1 MLKKIKTEDAK
12 YFNRELSWLKF
23 NDRVLSLASDRD
35 LPLHERMN
43 FLSISATNLDEFLNV
58 RFSGLVGQYKSG
70 VSELS
75 LDGKTPYEQVKETNT
90 QISSL
95 IDTQYSIWNELSAE
109 LQNANINILKLD
121 QISHKQK
128 ILLKEY
134 FFKNIIPVLSP
145 IAIDPAHPF
154 PFIPNLGLTM
164 AFVMNT
170 KAKKNKDKDLYVVL
184 PIPPMIDRFI
194 FINEVEKQKTFI
206 AVEDLVELFS
216 KVLFPN
222 KEIIDITKFRILR
235 DTEIEIQEE
244 SEDLVVFYEE
254 ALQRR
259 KRGEVVYVEIENQTS
274 NLLFQFIKNEMQVE
288 EYFVKEINGIL
299 GLESIRELTKV
310 NPSSNYSYKKFSPR
324 FPERIREHNGNCFAA
339 IKQKDIIV
347 HHPYESFDV
356 VVQFLSQ
363 AARDP
368 DVLTIK
374 QTLYRTSDNSPIV
387 RALIEAAQSGKAVT
401 AVIEL
406 KARFDEEA
414 NIKFARDMERAGVH
428 IIFGFLELKTH
439 AKATL
444 IVRRED
450 GKLITYTHLGTGNY
464 HPINAKIYTD
474 LSFFT
479 ADQNI
484 ARDINQLF
492 NYVTGYVEP
501 GIMTN
506 ISMSPFNLHTTIANE
521 IHNEIKIAESGGNAN
536 IWLKMNSLIDKNII
550 DLLYRASSAGVKITL
565 VVRGICCLVPGLKGL
580 SENIEVKS
588 IVGRF
593 LEHSRIYCFG
603 NGEYMPSDNSNVY
616 ISSAD
621 LMSRNLYRRVEFL
634 AKIQNKTVHRQIL
647 DQIMLANIKDTEN
660 SWTLLSDGNSIR
672 QKENDNSKRFDAHD
686 YFINNPSLS
695 GRGKSILNQK
705 IKYDRVIK
713 YK

>member
-1 MLKKIKTEDAK
+1 MMLNNIKTDK
-12 YFNRELSWLKF
+12 LQYFNRELSWLKF

-75 LDGKTPYEQVKETNT
+75 IDGKSPHEQVQATNT
-90 QISSL
+90 QISTL
-95 IDTQYSIWNELSAE
+95 IDTQYSIWGDLSSELK
-109 LQNANINILKLD
+109 NVNINILKLN
-121 QISHKQK
+121 QISQEQKASLKQYFLDS
-128 ILLKEY
+128 IL
-134 FFKNIIPVLSP
+134 PVLSP

-164 AFVMNT
+164 AFVMNGVS
-170 KAKKNKDKDLYVVL
+170 KKSKDENLYVIL
-184 PIPPMIDRFI
+184 PIPSTIERFI
-194 FINEVEKQKTFI
+194 FVNEVEKQKTFI
-206 AVEDLVELFS
+206 TVEDLVELFAS
-216 KVLFPN
+216 DLFPN
-222 KEIIDITKFRILR
+222 KKIFDITKFRILR

-274 NLLFQFIKNEMQVE
+274 SLLMEFIKNEMNVE
-288 EYFVKEINGIL
+288 DYFVKEIDGIL
-299 GLESIRELTKV
+299 GLESVRELTKI
-310 NPSSNYSYKKFSPR
+310 NPSSPYSYKKFSPR

-356 VVQFLSQ
+356 VVQFLQQASQ
-363 AARDP
+363 DP

-387 RALIEAAQSGKAVT
+387 RALIDAAQSGKTVT

-406 KARFDEEA
+406 KARFDEET

-428 IIFGFLELKTH
+428 VIFGFLELKTH

-444 IVRRED
+444 IVRKENS
-450 GKLITYTHLGTGNY
+450 KLVTYTHLGTGNY

-484 ARDINQLF
+484 AKDINQLF

-501 GIMTN
+501 GKMSN
-506 ISMSPFNLHTTIANE
+506 ISMSPFNLHTTLINE
-521 IHNEIKIAESGGNAN
+521 INNEIKIAKSGGEAN
-536 IWLKMNSLIDKNII
+536 IWLKMNSLIDQNII
-550 DLLYRASSAGVKITL
+550 DLLYKASSAGVKISL

-588 IVGRF
+588 IIGRF

-603 NGEYMPSDNSNVY
+603 NGNRLPSDSANVF

-621 LMSRNLYRRVEFL
+621 LMPRNLHRRVEFL
-634 AKIQNKTVHRQIL
+634 ARIDNKTVHRQIL

-660 SWTLLSDGNSIR
+660 SWTLLSNGNSIR
-672 QKENDNSKRFDAHD
+672 KKDTNNSTRFDAHD

-695 GRGKSILNQK
+695 GRGKSIHK
-705 IKYDRVIK
+705 
-713 YK
+713 

>member
-1 MLKKIKTEDAK
+1 MMLNNIKTDK
-12 YFNRELSWLKF
+12 LQYFNRELSWLKF

-75 LDGKTPYEQVKETNT
+75 IDGKSPHEQVQATNT
-90 QISSL
+90 QISTL
-95 IDTQYSIWNELSAE
+95 IDTQYSIWGDLSTELK
-109 LQNANINILKLD
+109 NVNINILKLN
-121 QISHKQK
+121 QISQEQKTSLKQYFLDS
-128 ILLKEY
+128 IL
-134 FFKNIIPVLSP
+134 PVLSP

-164 AFVMNT
+164 AFVMNGVS
-170 KAKKNKDKDLYVVL
+170 KKSKDENLYVIL
-184 PIPPMIDRFI
+184 PIPSTIERFI
-194 FINEVEKQKTFI
+194 FVNEVEKQKTFI
-206 AVEDLVELFS
+206 TVEDLVELFAS
-216 KVLFPN
+216 DLFPN
-222 KEIIDITKFRILR
+222 KKIFDITKFRILR

-259 KRGEVVYVEIENQTS
+259 RRGEVVYVEIENQTS
-274 NLLFQFIKNEMQVE
+274 SLLMEFIKNEMNVE
-288 EYFVKEINGIL
+288 DYFVKEIDGIL
-299 GLESIRELTKV
+299 GLESVRELTKI
-310 NPSSNYSYKKFSPR
+310 NPSSLYSYKKFSPR

-356 VVQFLSQ
+356 VVQFLQQASQ
-363 AARDP
+363 DP

-387 RALIEAAQSGKAVT
+387 RALIDAAQSGKTVT

-406 KARFDEEA
+406 KARFDEET

-428 IIFGFLELKTH
+428 VIFGFLELKTH

-444 IVRRED
+444 IVRKENS
-450 GKLITYTHLGTGNY
+450 KLVTYTHLGTGNY

-484 ARDINQLF
+484 AKDINQLF

-501 GIMTN
+501 GKMSN
-506 ISMSPFNLHTTIANE
+506 ISISPFNLHTTLINE
-521 IHNEIKIAESGGNAN
+521 INNEIKIAESGGEAN
-536 IWLKMNSLIDKNII
+536 IWLKMNSLIDQNII
-550 DLLYRASSAGVKITL
+550 DLLYKASSAGVKISL

-588 IVGRF
+588 IIGRF

-603 NGEYMPSDNSNVY
+603 NGNPLPSDSANVF

-621 LMSRNLYRRVEFL
+621 LMPRNLYRRVEFL
-634 AKIQNKTVHRQIL
+634 ARINNKTVHRQIL

-660 SWTLLSDGNSIR
+660 SWTLLSNGNSIR
-672 QKENDNSKRFDAHD
+672 KKDTNNSTRFDAHD

-695 GRGKSILNQK
+695 GRGKSIHK
-705 IKYDRVIK
+705 
-713 YK
+713 

>member
-1 MLKKIKTEDAK
+1 MMLNNIKADK
-12 YFNRELSWLKF
+12 LQYFNRELSWLKF

-75 LDGKTPYEQVKETNT
+75 IDGKSPHEQVQATNT
-90 QISSL
+90 QISTL
-95 IDTQYSIWNELSAE
+95 IDTQYSIWGDLSSELK
-109 LQNANINILKLD
+109 NVNINILKLN
-121 QISHKQK
+121 QINQEQKASLKQYFLDS
-128 ILLKEY
+128 IL
-134 FFKNIIPVLSP
+134 PVLSP

-164 AFVMNT
+164 AFVMNGVS
-170 KAKKNKDKDLYVVL
+170 KKSKDENLYVIL
-184 PIPPMIDRFI
+184 PIPSTIERFI
-194 FINEVEKQKTFI
+194 FVNEMEKQKTFI
-206 AVEDLVELFS
+206 TVEDLVELFAS
-216 KVLFPN
+216 DLFPN
-222 KEIIDITKFRILR
+222 KKIFDITKFRILR

-274 NLLFQFIKNEMQVE
+274 SLLMEFIKNEMNVE
-288 EYFVKEINGIL
+288 DYFVKEIDGIL
-299 GLESIRELTKV
+299 GLESVRELTKI
-310 NPSSNYSYKKFSPR
+310 NPSSLYSYKKFSPR

-356 VVQFLSQ
+356 VVQFLQQASQ
-363 AARDP
+363 DP

-387 RALIEAAQSGKAVT
+387 RALIDAAQSGKTVT

-406 KARFDEEA
+406 KARFDEET

-428 IIFGFLELKTH
+428 VIFGFLELKTH

-444 IVRRED
+444 IVRKENS
-450 GKLITYTHLGTGNY
+450 KLVTYTHLGTGNY

-484 ARDINQLF
+484 AKDVNQLF

-501 GIMTN
+501 GKMSN
-506 ISMSPFNLHTTIANE
+506 ISMSPFNLHTTLINE
-521 IHNEIKIAESGGNAN
+521 INNEIKIAESGGEAN
-536 IWLKMNSLIDKNII
+536 IWLKMNSLIDQNII
-550 DLLYRASSAGVKITL
+550 DLLYKASSAGVKISL

-588 IVGRF
+588 IIGRF

-603 NGEYMPSDNSNVY
+603 NGNSLPSDSANVF

-621 LMSRNLYRRVEFL
+621 LMPRNLHRRVEFL
-634 AKIQNKTVHRQIL
+634 ARIDNKTVHRQIL

-660 SWTLLSDGNSIR
+660 SWTLLSNGNSIR
-672 QKENDNSKRFDAHD
+672 KKDTNNSTRFDAHD

-695 GRGKSILNQK
+695 GRGKSIHK
-705 IKYDRVIK
+705 
-713 YK
+713 

>member
-1 MLKKIKTEDAK
+1 MMLNNIKTDK
-12 YFNRELSWLKF
+12 LQYFNRELSWLKF

-75 LDGKTPYEQVKETNT
+75 IDGKSPHEQVQATNT
-90 QISSL
+90 KISTL
-95 IDTQYSIWNELSAE
+95 IDTQYSIWGDLSSELK
-109 LQNANINILKLD
+109 NVNINILKLN
-121 QISHKQK
+121 QINQEQKASLKQYFLDS
-128 ILLKEY
+128 IL
-134 FFKNIIPVLSP
+134 PVLSP

-164 AFVMNT
+164 AFVMNGVS
-170 KAKKNKDKDLYVVL
+170 KKSKDENLYVIL
-184 PIPPMIDRFI
+184 PIPSTIERFI
-194 FINEVEKQKTFI
+194 FVNEVEKQKTFI
-206 AVEDLVELFS
+206 TVEDLVELFAS
-216 KVLFPN
+216 DLFPN
-222 KEIIDITKFRILR
+222 KKIFDITKFRILR

-274 NLLFQFIKNEMQVE
+274 SLLMEFIKNEMNVE
-288 EYFVKEINGIL
+288 DYFVKEIDGIL
-299 GLESIRELTKV
+299 GLESVRELTKI
-310 NPSSNYSYKKFSPR
+310 NPSSLYSYKKFSPR

-356 VVQFLSQ
+356 VVQFLQQASQ
-363 AARDP
+363 DP
-368 DVLTIK
+368 NVLTIK

-387 RALIEAAQSGKAVT
+387 RALIDAAQSGKTVT

-406 KARFDEEA
+406 KARFDEET

-428 IIFGFLELKTH
+428 VIFGFLELKTH

-444 IVRRED
+444 IVRKENS
-450 GKLITYTHLGTGNY
+450 KLVTYTHLGTGNY

-484 ARDINQLF
+484 AKDINQLF

-501 GIMTN
+501 GKMSN
-506 ISMSPFNLHTTIANE
+506 ISMSPFNLHTTLINE
-521 IHNEIKIAESGGNAN
+521 INNEIKIAESGGEAN
-536 IWLKMNSLIDKNII
+536 IWLKMNALIDQNII
-550 DLLYRASSAGVKITL
+550 DLLYKASSAGVKISL

-588 IVGRF
+588 IIGRF

-603 NGEYMPSDNSNVY
+603 NGNRLPSDSANVF

-621 LMSRNLYRRVEFL
+621 LMPRNLHRRVEFL
-634 AKIQNKTVHRQIL
+634 ARIDNKTVHRQIL

-660 SWTLLSDGNSIR
+660 SWTLLSNGNSIR
-672 QKENDNSKRFDAHD
+672 KKDTNNSTRFDAHD

-695 GRGKSILNQK
+695 GRGKSIHK
-705 IKYDRVIK
+705 
-713 YK
+713 

>member
-1 MLKKIKTEDAK
+1 MMLNDIKTDK
-12 YFNRELSWLKF
+12 LQYFNRELSWLKF

-75 LDGKTPYEQVKETNT
+75 IDGKSPHEQVQATNT
-90 QISSL
+90 QISTL
-95 IDTQYSIWNELSAE
+95 IDTQYSIWGDLSSELK
-109 LQNANINILKLD
+109 NVNINILKLN
-121 QISHKQK
+121 QINQEQKASLKQYFLDS
-128 ILLKEY
+128 IL
-134 FFKNIIPVLSP
+134 PVLSP

-164 AFVMNT
+164 AFVMNGVS
-170 KAKKNKDKDLYVVL
+170 KKSKDENLYVIL
-184 PIPPMIDRFI
+184 PIPSTIERFI
-194 FINEVEKQKTFI
+194 FVNEMEKQKTFI
-206 AVEDLVELFS
+206 TVEDLVELFAS
-216 KVLFPN
+216 DLFPN
-222 KEIIDITKFRILR
+222 KKIFDITKFRILR

-274 NLLFQFIKNEMQVE
+274 SLLMEFIKNEMNVE
-288 EYFVKEINGIL
+288 DYFVKEIDGIL
-299 GLESIRELTKV
+299 GLESVRELTKI
-310 NPSSNYSYKKFSPR
+310 NPSSLYSYKKFSPR

-356 VVQFLSQ
+356 VVQFLQQASQ
-363 AARDP
+363 DP

-387 RALIEAAQSGKAVT
+387 RALIDAAQSGKTVT

-406 KARFDEEA
+406 KARFDEET

-428 IIFGFLELKTH
+428 VIFGFLELKTH

-444 IVRRED
+444 IVRKENS
-450 GKLITYTHLGTGNY
+450 KLVTYTHLGTGNY

-484 ARDINQLF
+484 AKDINQLF

-501 GIMTN
+501 GKMSN
-506 ISMSPFNLHTTIANE
+506 ISMSPFNLHTTLINE
-521 IHNEIKIAESGGNAN
+521 INNEIKIAESGGEAN
-536 IWLKMNSLIDKNII
+536 IWLKMNSLIDQNII
-550 DLLYRASSAGVKITL
+550 DLLYKASSAGVKISL

-588 IVGRF
+588 IIGRF

-603 NGEYMPSDNSNVY
+603 NGNRLPSDSANVF

-621 LMSRNLYRRVEFL
+621 LMPRNLHRRVEFL
-634 AKIQNKTVHRQIL
+634 ARIDNKTVHRQIL

-660 SWTLLSDGNSIR
+660 SWTLLSNGNSIR
-672 QKENDNSKRFDAHD
+672 KKDTNNSTRFDAHD

-695 GRGKSILNQK
+695 GRGKSIHK
-705 IKYDRVIK
+705 
-713 YK
+713 

>member
-1 MLKKIKTEDAK
+1 MMLNDIKTDK
-12 YFNRELSWLKF
+12 LQYFNRELSWLKF

-75 LDGKTPYEQVKETNT
+75 IDGKSPHEQVQATNT
-90 QISSL
+90 QISTL
-95 IDTQYSIWNELSAE
+95 IDTQYSIWGDLSSELK
-109 LQNANINILKLD
+109 NVNINILKLN
-121 QISHKQK
+121 QINQEQKASLKQYFLDS
-128 ILLKEY
+128 IL
-134 FFKNIIPVLSP
+134 PVLSP
-145 IAIDPAHPF
+145 IAIDPVHPF

-164 AFVMNT
+164 AFVMNGVS
-170 KAKKNKDKDLYVVL
+170 KKSKGENLYVIL
-184 PIPPMIDRFI
+184 PIPSTIERFI
-194 FINEVEKQKTFI
+194 FVNEMEKQKTFI
-206 AVEDLVELFS
+206 TVEDLVELFAS
-216 KVLFPN
+216 DLFPN
-222 KEIIDITKFRILR
+222 KKIFDITKFRILR

-274 NLLFQFIKNEMQVE
+274 SLLMEFIKNEMNVE
-288 EYFVKEINGIL
+288 DYFVKEIDGIL
-299 GLESIRELTKV
+299 GLESVRELTKIS
-310 NPSSNYSYKKFSPR
+310 PSSLYSYKKFSPR

-356 VVQFLSQ
+356 VVQFLQQASQ
-363 AARDP
+363 DP

-387 RALIEAAQSGKAVT
+387 RALIDAAQSGKTVT

-406 KARFDEEA
+406 KARFDEET

-428 IIFGFLELKTH
+428 VIFGFLELKTH

-444 IVRRED
+444 IVRKENS
-450 GKLITYTHLGTGNY
+450 KLVTYTHLGTGNY

-484 ARDINQLF
+484 AKDINQLF

-501 GIMTN
+501 GKMSN
-506 ISMSPFNLHTTIANE
+506 ISMSPFNLHTTLINE
-521 IHNEIKIAESGGNAN
+521 INNEIKIAESGGEAN
-536 IWLKMNSLIDKNII
+536 IWLKMNSLIDQNII
-550 DLLYRASSAGVKITL
+550 DLLYKASSAGVKISL

-588 IVGRF
+588 IIGRF

-603 NGEYMPSDNSNVY
+603 NGNRLPSDSANVF

-621 LMSRNLYRRVEFL
+621 LMPRNLHRRVEFL
-634 AKIQNKTVHRQIL
+634 ARIDNKTVHRQIL

-660 SWTLLSDGNSIR
+660 SWTLLSNGNCLR
-672 QKENDNSKRFDAHD
+672 KKNTNNSTRFDAHD

-695 GRGKSILNQK
+695 GRGKSIHK
-705 IKYDRVIK
+705 
-713 YK
+713 

>member
-1 MLKKIKTEDAK
+1 MLNNIKTDK
-12 YFNRELSWLKF
+12 LQYFNRELSWLKF
-23 NDRVLSLASDRD
+23 NDRVLSLASDKD

-75 LDGKTPYEQVKETNT
+75 IDGKTPYEQVQATNT
-90 QISSL
+90 QISTL
-95 IDTQYSIWNELSAE
+95 IDTQYSIWEGLSNELK
-109 LQNANINILKLD
+109 NVNINILKLN
-121 QISHKQK
+121 QISQEQKTSLKQYFLDS
-128 ILLKEY
+128 IL
-134 FFKNIIPVLSP
+134 PVLSP

-164 AFVMNT
+164 AFVMNGRS
-170 KAKKNKDKDLYVVL
+170 KKSKDENLYIIL
-184 PIPPMIDRFI
+184 PIPSTIERFI
-194 FINEVEKQKTFI
+194 FVNEVEKQKTFI
-206 AVEDLVELFS
+206 TVEDLVELYAND
-216 KVLFPN
+216 LFPN
-222 KEIIDITKFRILR
+222 KRIFDITKFRILR

-274 NLLFQFIKNEMQVE
+274 SLLMEFIKNEMNVE
-288 EYFVKEINGIL
+288 DYFVKEIDGIL
-299 GLESIRELTKV
+299 GLESVRELTKI
-310 NPSSNYSYKKFSPR
+310 NPSSLYSYKKFSPR

-339 IKQKDIIV
+339 VKQKDIIV

-356 VVQFLSQ
+356 VVQFLQQASQ
-363 AARDP
+363 DP

-387 RALIEAAQSGKAVT
+387 RALIDAAQSGKTVT

-406 KARFDEEA
+406 KARFDEET

-428 IIFGFLELKTH
+428 VIFGFLELKTH

-444 IVRRED
+444 IVRKENS
-450 GKLITYTHLGTGNY
+450 KLVTYTHLGTGNY

-479 ADQNI
+479 ANQNI
-484 ARDINQLF
+484 AKDINQLF

-501 GIMTN
+501 GKMSS
-506 ISMSPFNLHTTIANE
+506 ISISPFNLHTTLINE
-521 IHNEIKIAESGGNAN
+521 INNEIKIAESGEEAN
-536 IWLKMNSLIDKNII
+536 IWLKMNSLIDQNII
-550 DLLYRASSAGVKITL
+550 DLLYKASSAGVKISL

-588 IVGRF
+588 IIGRF

-603 NGEYMPSDNSNVY
+603 NGNRLPSDSANVF

-621 LMSRNLYRRVEFL
+621 LMPRNLHRRVEFL
-634 AKIQNKTVHRQIL
+634 ARINNKTVHRQIL

-660 SWTLLSDGNSIR
+660 SWTLLSNGNSVR
-672 QKENDNSKRFDAHD
+672 KKDTNNTTRFDAHD
-686 YFINNPSLS
+686 YFINNPS
-695 GRGKSILNQK
+695 
-705 IKYDRVIK
+705 Y
-713 YK
+713 

>member
-1 MLKKIKTEDAK
+1 MMLNNIKTDK
-12 YFNRELSWLKF
+12 LQYFNRELSWLKF

-75 LDGKTPYEQVKETNT
+75 IDGKSPHEQVQATNT
-90 QISSL
+90 QISTL
-95 IDTQYSIWNELSAE
+95 IDTQYSIWGDLSSELK
-109 LQNANINILKLD
+109 NVNINILKLN
-121 QISHKQK
+121 QISQEQKASLKQYFLDS
-128 ILLKEY
+128 IL
-134 FFKNIIPVLSP
+134 PVLSP

-164 AFVMNT
+164 AFVMNGVS
-170 KAKKNKDKDLYVVL
+170 KKSKDENLYVIL
-184 PIPPMIDRFI
+184 PIPSTIERFI
-194 FINEVEKQKTFI
+194 FVNEVEKQKTFI
-206 AVEDLVELFS
+206 TVEDLVELFAS
-216 KVLFPN
+216 DLFPN
-222 KEIIDITKFRILR
+222 KKIFDITKFRILR

-274 NLLFQFIKNEMQVE
+274 SLLMEFIKNEMNVE
-288 EYFVKEINGIL
+288 DYFVKEIDGIL
-299 GLESIRELTKV
+299 GLESVRELTKI
-310 NPSSNYSYKKFSPR
+310 NPSSLYSYKKFSPR

-356 VVQFLSQ
+356 VVQFLQQASQ
-363 AARDP
+363 DP
-368 DVLTIK
+368 NVLTIK

-387 RALIEAAQSGKAVT
+387 RALIDAAQSGKTVT

-406 KARFDEEA
+406 KARFDEET

-428 IIFGFLELKTH
+428 VIFGFLELKTH

-444 IVRRED
+444 IVRKENS
-450 GKLITYTHLGTGNY
+450 KLVTYTHLGTGNY

-484 ARDINQLF
+484 AKDINQLF

-501 GIMTN
+501 GKMSN
-506 ISMSPFNLHTTIANE
+506 ISMSPFNLHTTLINE
-521 IHNEIKIAESGGNAN
+521 INNEIKIAESGGEAN
-536 IWLKMNSLIDKNII
+536 IWLKMNALIDQNII
-550 DLLYRASSAGVKITL
+550 DLLYKASSAGVKISL

-588 IVGRF
+588 IIGRF

-603 NGEYMPSDNSNVY
+603 NGNRLPSDSANVF

-621 LMSRNLYRRVEFL
+621 LMPRNLHRRVEFL
-634 AKIQNKTVHRQIL
+634 ARIDNKTVHRQIL

-660 SWTLLSDGNSIR
+660 SWTLLSNGNSMR
-672 QKENDNSKRFDAHD
+672 KKDTNNSTRFDAHD

-695 GRGKSILNQK
+695 GRGKSIHK
-705 IKYDRVIK
+705 
-713 YK
+713 

>member
-1 MLKKIKTEDAK
+1 MNDANNIKTAK
-12 YFNRELSWLKF
+12 LQYFNRELSWLKF

-75 LDGKTPYEQVKETNT
+75 VDGKSPHEQVQATNT
-90 QISSL
+90 QISTL
-95 IDTQYSIWNELSAE
+95 IDTQYSIWGDLSSELK
-109 LQNANINILKLD
+109 NVNINILKLN
-121 QISHKQK
+121 QISQEQK
-128 ILLKEY
+128 ASLKHYFLDSIL
-134 FFKNIIPVLSP
+134 PVLSP

-164 AFVMNT
+164 AFVMNGVS
-170 KAKKNKDKDLYVVL
+170 KKSKDENLYVIL
-184 PIPPMIDRFI
+184 PIPSTIERFI
-194 FINEVEKQKTFI
+194 FVNEVEKQKTFI
-206 AVEDLVELFS
+206 TVEDLVELFAS
-216 KVLFPN
+216 DLFPN
-222 KEIIDITKFRILR
+222 KKIFDITKFRILR

-274 NLLFQFIKNEMQVE
+274 SLLMEFIKNEMNVE
-288 EYFVKEINGIL
+288 DYFVKEIDGIL
-299 GLESIRELTKV
+299 GLESVRELTKI
-310 NPSSNYSYKKFSPR
+310 NPSSLYSYKKFSPR

-356 VVQFLSQ
+356 VVQFLQQASQ
-363 AARDP
+363 DP

-387 RALIEAAQSGKAVT
+387 RALIDAAQSGKTVT

-406 KARFDEEA
+406 KARFDEET

-428 IIFGFLELKTH
+428 VIFGFLELKTH

-444 IVRRED
+444 IVRKENS
-450 GKLITYTHLGTGNY
+450 KLVTYTHLGTGNY

-484 ARDINQLF
+484 AKDINQLF

-501 GIMTN
+501 GKMSN
-506 ISMSPFNLHTTIANE
+506 ISMSPFNLHTTLINE
-521 IHNEIKIAESGGNAN
+521 INNEIKIAESGGEAN
-536 IWLKMNSLIDKNII
+536 IWLKMNSLIDQNII
-550 DLLYRASSAGVKITL
+550 DLLYKASSAGVKISL
-565 VVRGICCLVPGLKGL
+565 VVRGICCLAPGLKGL

-588 IVGRF
+588 IIGRF

-603 NGEYMPSDNSNVY
+603 NGNRLPSDSANVF

-621 LMSRNLYRRVEFL
+621 LMPRNLHRRVEFL
-634 AKIQNKTVHRQIL
+634 ARIDNKTVHRQIL

-660 SWTLLSDGNSIR
+660 SWTLLSNGNSVR
-672 QKENDNSKRFDAHD
+672 KKDTNNSTRFDAHD

-695 GRGKSILNQK
+695 GRGKSILN
-705 IKYDRVIK
+705 IS
-713 YK
+713 

>member
-1 MLKKIKTEDAK
+1 MMLNNIKADK
-12 YFNRELSWLKF
+12 LQYFNRELSWLKF

-75 LDGKTPYEQVKETNT
+75 IDGKSPHEQVQATNT
-90 QISSL
+90 QISTL
-95 IDTQYSIWNELSAE
+95 IDTQYSIWGDLSSELK
-109 LQNANINILKLD
+109 NVNINILKLN
-121 QISHKQK
+121 QINQEQKASLKQYFLDS
-128 ILLKEY
+128 IL
-134 FFKNIIPVLSP
+134 PVLSP

-164 AFVMNT
+164 AFVMNGVS
-170 KAKKNKDKDLYVVL
+170 KKSKDENLYVIL
-184 PIPPMIDRFI
+184 PIPSTIERFI
-194 FINEVEKQKTFI
+194 FVNEMEKQKTFI
-206 AVEDLVELFS
+206 TVEDLVELFAS
-216 KVLFPN
+216 DLFPN
-222 KEIIDITKFRILR
+222 KKIFDITKFRILR

-274 NLLFQFIKNEMQVE
+274 SLLMEFIKNEMNVE
-288 EYFVKEINGIL
+288 DYFVKEIDGIL
-299 GLESIRELTKV
+299 GLESVRELTKI
-310 NPSSNYSYKKFSPR
+310 NPSSLYSYKKFSPR

-356 VVQFLSQ
+356 VVQFLQQASQ
-363 AARDP
+363 DP

-387 RALIEAAQSGKAVT
+387 RALIDAAQSGKTVT

-406 KARFDEEA
+406 KARFDEET

-428 IIFGFLELKTH
+428 VIFGFLELKTH

-444 IVRRED
+444 IVRKENS
-450 GKLITYTHLGTGNY
+450 KLVTYTHLGTGNY

-484 ARDINQLF
+484 AKDINQLF

-501 GIMTN
+501 GKMSN
-506 ISMSPFNLHTTIANE
+506 ISMSPFNLHTTLINE
-521 IHNEIKIAESGGNAN
+521 INNEIKIAESGGEAN
-536 IWLKMNSLIDKNII
+536 IWLKMNSLIDQNII
-550 DLLYRASSAGVKITL
+550 DLLYKASSAGVKISL

-588 IVGRF
+588 IIGRF

-603 NGEYMPSDNSNVY
+603 NGNRLPSDSANVF

-621 LMSRNLYRRVEFL
+621 LMPRNLHRRVEFL
-634 AKIQNKTVHRQIL
+634 ARIDNKTVHRQIL

-660 SWTLLSDGNSIR
+660 SWTLLSNGNSIR
-672 QKENDNSKRFDAHD
+672 KKDTNNSTRFDAHD

-695 GRGKSILNQK
+695 GRGKSIHK
-705 IKYDRVIK
+705 
-713 YK
+713 

>member
-1 MLKKIKTEDAK
+1 MMLNNIKTDK
-12 YFNRELSWLKF
+12 LQYFNRELSWLKF

-75 LDGKTPYEQVKETNT
+75 IDGKSPHEQVQATNT
-90 QISSL
+90 QISTL
-95 IDTQYSIWNELSAE
+95 IDTQYSIWGDLSTELK
-109 LQNANINILKLD
+109 NVNINILKLN
-121 QISHKQK
+121 QISQEQKTSLKQYFLDS
-128 ILLKEY
+128 IL
-134 FFKNIIPVLSP
+134 PVLSP

-164 AFVMNT
+164 AFVMNGVS
-170 KAKKNKDKDLYVVL
+170 KKSKDENLYVIL
-184 PIPPMIDRFI
+184 PIPSTIERFI
-194 FINEVEKQKTFI
+194 FVNEVEKQKTFI
-206 AVEDLVELFS
+206 TVEDLVELFAS
-216 KVLFPN
+216 DLFPN
-222 KEIIDITKFRILR
+222 KKIFDITKFRILR

-274 NLLFQFIKNEMQVE
+274 SLLMEFIKNEMNVE
-288 EYFVKEINGIL
+288 DYFVKEIDGIL
-299 GLESIRELTKV
+299 GLESVRELTKI
-310 NPSSNYSYKKFSPR
+310 NPSSLYSYKKFSPR

-356 VVQFLSQ
+356 VVQFLQQASQ
-363 AARDP
+363 DP

-387 RALIEAAQSGKAVT
+387 RALIDAAQSGKTVT

-406 KARFDEEA
+406 KARFDEET

-428 IIFGFLELKTH
+428 VIFGFLELKTH

-444 IVRRED
+444 IVRKENS
-450 GKLITYTHLGTGNY
+450 KLVTYTHLGTGNY

-484 ARDINQLF
+484 AKDINQLF

-501 GIMTN
+501 GKMSN
-506 ISMSPFNLHTTIANE
+506 ISISPFNLHTTLINE
-521 IHNEIKIAESGGNAN
+521 INNEIKIAESGGEAN
-536 IWLKMNSLIDKNII
+536 IWLKMNSLIDQNII
-550 DLLYRASSAGVKITL
+550 DLLYKASSAGVKICL

-588 IVGRF
+588 IIGRF

-603 NGEYMPSDNSNVY
+603 NGNPLPSDSANVF

-621 LMSRNLYRRVEFL
+621 LMPRNLYRRVEFL
-634 AKIQNKTVHRQIL
+634 ARINNKTVHRQIL

-660 SWTLLSDGNSIR
+660 SWTLLSNGNSIR
-672 QKENDNSKRFDAHD
+672 KKDTNNSTRFDAHD

-695 GRGKSILNQK
+695 GRGKSIHK
-705 IKYDRVIK
+705 
-713 YK
+713 

>member
-1 MLKKIKTEDAK
+1 MMLNNNKADKLQ

-75 LDGKTPYEQVKETNT
+75 IDGKSPHEQVQATNT
-90 QISSL
+90 QISTL
-95 IDTQYSIWNELSAE
+95 IDTQYSIWGDLSSELK
-109 LQNANINILKLD
+109 NVNINILKLN
-121 QISHKQK
+121 QINQEQKASLKQYFLDS
-128 ILLKEY
+128 IL
-134 FFKNIIPVLSP
+134 PVLSP

-164 AFVMNT
+164 AFVMNGVS
-170 KAKKNKDKDLYVVL
+170 KKSKDENLYVIL
-184 PIPPMIDRFI
+184 PIPSTIERFI
-194 FINEVEKQKTFI
+194 FVNEMEKQKTFI
-206 AVEDLVELFS
+206 TVEDLVELFAS
-216 KVLFPN
+216 DLFPN
-222 KEIIDITKFRILR
+222 KKIFDITKFRILR

-274 NLLFQFIKNEMQVE
+274 SLLMEFIKNEMNVE
-288 EYFVKEINGIL
+288 DYFVKEIDGIL
-299 GLESIRELTKV
+299 GLESVRELTKI
-310 NPSSNYSYKKFSPR
+310 NPSSLYSYKKFSPR

-356 VVQFLSQ
+356 VVQFLQQASQ
-363 AARDP
+363 DP

-387 RALIEAAQSGKAVT
+387 RALIDAAQSGKTVT

-406 KARFDEEA
+406 KARFDEET

-428 IIFGFLELKTH
+428 VIFGFLELKTH

-444 IVRRED
+444 IVRKENS
-450 GKLITYTHLGTGNY
+450 KLVTYTHLGTGNY

-484 ARDINQLF
+484 AKDVNQLF

-501 GIMTN
+501 GKMSN
-506 ISMSPFNLHTTIANE
+506 ISMSPFNLHTTLINE
-521 IHNEIKIAESGGNAN
+521 INNEIKIAESGGEAN
-536 IWLKMNSLIDKNII
+536 IWLKMNSLIDQNII
-550 DLLYRASSAGVKITL
+550 DLLYKASSAGVKISL

-588 IVGRF
+588 IIGRF

-603 NGEYMPSDNSNVY
+603 NGNRLPSDSANVF

-621 LMSRNLYRRVEFL
+621 LMPRNLHRRVEFL
-634 AKIQNKTVHRQIL
+634 ARIDNKTVHRQIL

-660 SWTLLSDGNSIR
+660 SWTLLSNGNSIR
-672 QKENDNSKRFDAHD
+672 KKDTNNSTRFDAHD

-695 GRGKSILNQK
+695 GRGKSIHK
-705 IKYDRVIK
+705 
-713 YK
+713 

>member
-1 MLKKIKTEDAK
+1 MMLNNIKADK
-12 YFNRELSWLKF
+12 LQYFNRELSWLKF

-75 LDGKTPYEQVKETNT
+75 IDGKSPHEQVQATNT
-90 QISSL
+90 QISTL
-95 IDTQYSIWNELSAE
+95 IDTQYSIWGDLSSELK
-109 LQNANINILKLD
+109 NVNINILKLN
-121 QISHKQK
+121 QINQEQKASLKQYFLDS
-128 ILLKEY
+128 IL
-134 FFKNIIPVLSP
+134 PVLSP

-164 AFVMNT
+164 AFVMNGVS
-170 KAKKNKDKDLYVVL
+170 KKSKDENLYVIL
-184 PIPPMIDRFI
+184 PIPSTIERFI
-194 FINEVEKQKTFI
+194 FVNEMEKQKTFI
-206 AVEDLVELFS
+206 TVEDLVELFAS
-216 KVLFPN
+216 DLFPN
-222 KEIIDITKFRILR
+222 KKIFDITKFRILR

-274 NLLFQFIKNEMQVE
+274 SLLMEFIKNEMNVE
-288 EYFVKEINGIL
+288 DYFVKEIDGIL
-299 GLESIRELTKV
+299 GLESVRELTKI
-310 NPSSNYSYKKFSPR
+310 NPSSLYSYKKFSPR

-356 VVQFLSQ
+356 VVQFLQQASQ
-363 AARDP
+363 DP

-387 RALIEAAQSGKAVT
+387 RALIDAAQSGKTVT

-406 KARFDEEA
+406 KARFDEET

-428 IIFGFLELKTH
+428 VIFGFLELKTH

-444 IVRRED
+444 IVRKENS
-450 GKLITYTHLGTGNY
+450 KLVTYTHLGTGNY

-484 ARDINQLF
+484 AKDVNQLF

-501 GIMTN
+501 GKMSN
-506 ISMSPFNLHTTIANE
+506 ISMSPFNLHTTLINE
-521 IHNEIKIAESGGNAN
+521 INNEIKIAESGGEAN
-536 IWLKMNSLIDKNII
+536 IWLKMNSLIDQNII
-550 DLLYRASSAGVKITL
+550 DLLYKASSAGVKISL

-588 IVGRF
+588 IIGRF

-603 NGEYMPSDNSNVY
+603 NGNRLPSDSANVF

-621 LMSRNLYRRVEFL
+621 LMPRNLHRRVEFL
-634 AKIQNKTVHRQIL
+634 ARIDNKTVHRQIL

-660 SWTLLSDGNSIR
+660 SWTLLSNGNSIR
-672 QKENDNSKRFDAHD
+672 KKDTNNSTRFDAHD

-695 GRGKSILNQK
+695 GRGKSIHK
-705 IKYDRVIK
+705 
-713 YK
+713 

>member
-1 MLKKIKTEDAK
+1 MQKKIKTEDAR
-12 YFNRELSWLKF
+12 YFNRELSWLNF
-23 NDRVLSLASDRD
+23 NDRVLTLASDRD

-75 LDGKTPYEQVKETNT
+75 LDGKTPFEQVQDTNT

-95 IDTQYSIWNELSAE
+95 IDTQYTIWNELSAE
-109 LQNANINILKLD
+109 LQDANIKILKLN
-121 QISHKQK
+121 QISQKQK
-128 ILLKEY
+128 TLLKEY
-134 FFKNIIPVLSP
+134 FFENIIPVLSP

-164 AFVMNT
+164 AFVMNAAT
-170 KAKKNKDKDLYVVL
+170 KKNKDGDLYVVL
-184 PIPPMIDRFI
+184 PIPPTIDRFI
-194 FINEVEKQKTFI
+194 FVNEVEKQKTFI
-206 AVEDLVELFS
+206 TVEDLIELFS
-216 KVLFPN
+216 EELFPN
-222 KEIIDITKFRILR
+222 KKIIDITKFRILR

-259 KRGEVVYVEIENQTS
+259 KRGEVIYVEIENQTS
-274 NLLFQFIKNEMQVE
+274 NLLFEFIKNEMQVE

-299 GLESIRELTKV
+299 GLESVRELTKV
-310 NPSSNYSYKKFSPR
+310 NPSSTYSYRKFSPR

-339 IKQKDIIV
+339 IKQKDIVV

-387 RALIEAAQSGKAVT
+387 RALIDAAQSGKVVT

-428 IIFGFLELKTH
+428 VIFGFLELKTH

-444 IVRRED
+444 IVRKEE
-450 GKLITYTHLGTGNY
+450 GKLVTYTHLGTGNY
-464 HPINAKIYTD
+464 HPVNAKIYTD

-521 IHNEIKIAESGGNAN
+521 ILNEIKIAESGGNAN

-550 DLLYRASSAGVKITL
+550 DMLYKASTAGVKITL

-580 SENIEVKS
+580 SENIVVKS

-603 NGEYMPSDNSNVY
+603 NGECMPSDTANVY

-621 LMSRNLYRRVEFL
+621 LMPRNLYRRVEFL
-634 AKIQNKTVHRQIL
+634 AKIENKTVHRQIL

-672 QKENDNSKRFDAHD
+672 QKENDNSNRFDAHD

-695 GRGKSILNQK
+695 GRGKSMHK
-705 IKYDRVIK
+705 
-713 YK
+713 

>member
-1 MLKKIKTEDAK
+1 MNDANNIKTAK
-12 YFNRELSWLKF
+12 LQYFNRELSWLKF

-75 LDGKTPYEQVKETNT
+75 IDGKSPHEQVQATNT
-90 QISSL
+90 QISTL
-95 IDTQYSIWNELSAE
+95 IDTQYSIWGDLSSELK
-109 LQNANINILKLD
+109 NVNINILKLN
-121 QISHKQK
+121 QISQEQK
-128 ILLKEY
+128 ASLKHYFLDSIL
-134 FFKNIIPVLSP
+134 PVLSP

-164 AFVMNT
+164 AFVMNGVS
-170 KAKKNKDKDLYVVL
+170 KKSKDENLYVIL
-184 PIPPMIDRFI
+184 PIPSTIERFI
-194 FINEVEKQKTFI
+194 FVNEVEKQKTFI
-206 AVEDLVELFS
+206 TVEDLVELFAS
-216 KVLFPN
+216 DLFPN
-222 KEIIDITKFRILR
+222 KKIFDITKFRILR

-274 NLLFQFIKNEMQVE
+274 SLLMEFIKNEMNVE
-288 EYFVKEINGIL
+288 DYFVKEIDGIL
-299 GLESIRELTKV
+299 GLESVRELTKI
-310 NPSSNYSYKKFSPR
+310 NPSSLYSYKKFSPR

-356 VVQFLSQ
+356 VVQFLQQASQ
-363 AARDP
+363 DP

-387 RALIEAAQSGKAVT
+387 RALIDAAQSGKTVT

-406 KARFDEEA
+406 KARFDEET

-428 IIFGFLELKTH
+428 VIFGFLELKTH

-444 IVRRED
+444 IVRKENS
-450 GKLITYTHLGTGNY
+450 KLVTYTHLGTGNY

-484 ARDINQLF
+484 AKDINQLF

-501 GIMTN
+501 GKMSN
-506 ISMSPFNLHTTIANE
+506 ISMSPFNLHTTLINE
-521 IHNEIKIAESGGNAN
+521 INNEIKIAESGGEAN
-536 IWLKMNSLIDKNII
+536 IWLKMNSLIDQNII
-550 DLLYRASSAGVKITL
+550 DLLYKASSAGVKISL
-565 VVRGICCLVPGLKGL
+565 VVRGICCLAPGLKGL

-588 IVGRF
+588 IIGRF

-603 NGEYMPSDNSNVY
+603 NGNRLPSDSANVF

-621 LMSRNLYRRVEFL
+621 LMPRNLHRRVEFL
-634 AKIQNKTVHRQIL
+634 ARIDNKTVHRQIL

-660 SWTLLSDGNSIR
+660 SWTLLSNGNSVR
-672 QKENDNSKRFDAHD
+672 KKDTNNSTRFDAHD

-695 GRGKSILNQK
+695 GRGKSILN
-705 IKYDRVIK
+705 IS
-713 YK
+713 

>member
-1 MLKKIKTEDAK
+1 MQKKIKTEDTQ

-23 NDRVLSLASDRD
+23 NDRVLSLASDRG

-75 LDGKTPYEQVKETNT
+75 LDGKTPFEQVQETNT

-95 IDTQYSIWNELSAE
+95 IDTQYTIWTELSAE
-109 LQNANINILKLD
+109 LQDANINILKLN
-121 QISHKQK
+121 QISQKQK

-134 FFKNIIPVLSP
+134 FFENIIPVLSP

-164 AFVMNT
+164 AFVMNNAT
-170 KAKKNKDKDLYVVL
+170 KKNKDEDLYVVL
-184 PIPPMIDRFI
+184 PIPPTIDRFI
-194 FINEVEKQKTFI
+194 FVNEVEKQKTFI
-206 AVEDLVELFS
+206 TVEDLIELFS
-216 KVLFPN
+216 EELFPN
-222 KEIIDITKFRILR
+222 KKIIDITKFRILR

-259 KRGEVVYVEIENQTS
+259 KRGEVIYVEIENQTS
-274 NLLFQFIKNEMQVE
+274 NLLFEFIKNEMQVE

-299 GLESIRELTKV
+299 GLESVRELTKV
-310 NPSSNYSYKKFSPR
+310 NPSSTYSYTKFSPR

-356 VVQFLSQ
+356 VIQFLSQ
-363 AARDP
+363 AAKDP

-387 RALIEAAQSGKAVT
+387 RALIDAAQSGKVVT

-428 IIFGFLELKTH
+428 VIFGFLELKTH

-444 IVRRED
+444 IVRKED
-450 GKLITYTHLGTGNY
+450 GKLTTYTHLGTGNY

-501 GIMTN
+501 GVMTN
-506 ISMSPFNLHTTIANE
+506 ISISPFNLHTTIANE
-521 IHNEIKIAESGGNAN
+521 INNEIKIAESGGNAN

-550 DLLYRASSAGVKITL
+550 DMLYKASSVGVKITL

-603 NGEYMPSDNSNVY
+603 NGECMPSDAANVY

-621 LMSRNLYRRVEFL
+621 LMPRNLYRRVEFL
-634 AKIQNKTVHRQIL
+634 AKIENKTVHRQIL

-672 QKENDNSKRFDAHD
+672 QKDKDNSNRFDAHD
-686 YFINNPSLS
+686 YFIKNPSLS
-695 GRGKSILNQK
+695 GRGKSI
-705 IKYDRVIK
+705 

>member
-1 MLKKIKTEDAK
+1 MMLNDIKTDK
-12 YFNRELSWLKF
+12 LQYFNRELSWLKF

-75 LDGKTPYEQVKETNT
+75 IDGKSPHEQVQATNT
-90 QISSL
+90 QISTL
-95 IDTQYSIWNELSAE
+95 IDTQYSIWGDLSSELK
-109 LQNANINILKLD
+109 NVNINILKLN
-121 QISHKQK
+121 QINQEQKASLKQYFLDS
-128 ILLKEY
+128 IL
-134 FFKNIIPVLSP
+134 PVLSP

-164 AFVMNT
+164 AFVMNGIS
-170 KAKKNKDKDLYVVL
+170 KKSKDENLYVIL
-184 PIPPMIDRFI
+184 PIPSTIERFI
-194 FINEVEKQKTFI
+194 FVNEMEKQKTFI
-206 AVEDLVELFS
+206 TVEDLVELFAS
-216 KVLFPN
+216 DLFPN
-222 KEIIDITKFRILR
+222 KKIFDITKFRILR

-274 NLLFQFIKNEMQVE
+274 SLLMEFIKNEMNVE
-288 EYFVKEINGIL
+288 DYFVKEIDGIL
-299 GLESIRELTKV
+299 GLESVRELTKI
-310 NPSSNYSYKKFSPR
+310 NPSSLYSYKKFSPR

-356 VVQFLSQ
+356 VVQFLQQASQ
-363 AARDP
+363 DP

-387 RALIEAAQSGKAVT
+387 RALIDAAQSGKTVT

-406 KARFDEEA
+406 KARFDEET

-428 IIFGFLELKTH
+428 VIFGFLELKTH

-444 IVRRED
+444 IVRKENS
-450 GKLITYTHLGTGNY
+450 KLVTYTHLGTGNY

-484 ARDINQLF
+484 AKDINQLF

-501 GIMTN
+501 GKMSN
-506 ISMSPFNLHTTIANE
+506 ISMSPFNLHTTLINE
-521 IHNEIKIAESGGNAN
+521 INNEIKIAESGGEAN
-536 IWLKMNSLIDKNII
+536 IWLKMNSLIDQNII
-550 DLLYRASSAGVKITL
+550 DLLYKASSAGVKISL

-588 IVGRF
+588 IIGRF

-603 NGEYMPSDNSNVY
+603 NGNRLPSDSANVF

-621 LMSRNLYRRVEFL
+621 LMPRNLHRRVEFL
-634 AKIQNKTVHRQIL
+634 ARIDNKTVHRQIL

-660 SWTLLSDGNSIR
+660 SWTLLSNGNSIR
-672 QKENDNSKRFDAHD
+672 KKDTNNSTRFDAHD

-695 GRGKSILNQK
+695 GRGKSIHK
-705 IKYDRVIK
+705 
-713 YK
+713 

>member
-1 MLKKIKTEDAK
+1 MMLNNIKADK
-12 YFNRELSWLKF
+12 LQYFNRELSWLKF

-75 LDGKTPYEQVKETNT
+75 IDGKSPHEQVQATNT
-90 QISSL
+90 QISTL
-95 IDTQYSIWNELSAE
+95 IDTQYSIWGDLSSELK
-109 LQNANINILKLD
+109 NVNINILKLN
-121 QISHKQK
+121 QINQEQKASLKQYFLDS
-128 ILLKEY
+128 IL
-134 FFKNIIPVLSP
+134 PVLSP

-164 AFVMNT
+164 AFVMNGVS
-170 KAKKNKDKDLYVVL
+170 KKSKDENLYVIL
-184 PIPPMIDRFI
+184 PIPSTIERFI
-194 FINEVEKQKTFI
+194 FVNEMEKQKTFI
-206 AVEDLVELFS
+206 TVEDLVELFAS
-216 KVLFPN
+216 DLFPN
-222 KEIIDITKFRILR
+222 KKIFDITKFRILR

-274 NLLFQFIKNEMQVE
+274 SLLMEFIKNEMNVE
-288 EYFVKEINGIL
+288 DYFVKEIDGIL
-299 GLESIRELTKV
+299 GLESVRELTKI
-310 NPSSNYSYKKFSPR
+310 NPSSLYSYKKFSPR

-356 VVQFLSQ
+356 VVQFLQQASQ
-363 AARDP
+363 DP

-387 RALIEAAQSGKAVT
+387 RALIGAAQSGKTVT

-406 KARFDEEA
+406 KARFDEET

-428 IIFGFLELKTH
+428 VIFGFLELKTH

-444 IVRRED
+444 IVRKENS
-450 GKLITYTHLGTGNY
+450 KLVTYTHLGTGNY

-484 ARDINQLF
+484 AKDINQLF

-501 GIMTN
+501 GKMSN
-506 ISMSPFNLHTTIANE
+506 ISMSPFNLHTTLINE
-521 IHNEIKIAESGGNAN
+521 INNEIKIAESGGEAN
-536 IWLKMNSLIDKNII
+536 IWLKMNSLIDQNII
-550 DLLYRASSAGVKITL
+550 DLLYKASSAGVKISL

-588 IVGRF
+588 IIGRF

-603 NGEYMPSDNSNVY
+603 NGNRLPSDSANVF

-621 LMSRNLYRRVEFL
+621 LMPRNLHRRVEFL
-634 AKIQNKTVHRQIL
+634 ARIDNKTVHRQIL

-660 SWTLLSDGNSIR
+660 SWTLLSNGNSIR
-672 QKENDNSKRFDAHD
+672 KKDTNNSTRFDAHD

-695 GRGKSILNQK
+695 GRGKSIHK
-705 IKYDRVIK
+705 
-713 YK
+713 

>member
-1 MLKKIKTEDAK
+1 
-12 YFNRELSWLKF
+12 
-23 NDRVLSLASDRD
+23 
-35 LPLHERMN
+35 
-43 FLSISATNLDEFLNV
+43 
-58 RFSGLVGQYKSG
+58 
-70 VSELS
+70 
-75 LDGKTPYEQVKETNT
+75 
-90 QISSL
+90 
-95 IDTQYSIWNELSAE
+95 
-109 LQNANINILKLD
+109 
-121 QISHKQK
+121 
-128 ILLKEY
+128 
-134 FFKNIIPVLSP
+134 
-145 IAIDPAHPF
+145 
-154 PFIPNLGLTM
+154 
-164 AFVMNT
+164 
-170 KAKKNKDKDLYVVL
+170 
-184 PIPPMIDRFI
+184 
-194 FINEVEKQKTFI
+194 
-206 AVEDLVELFS
+206 LVELFAS
-216 KVLFPN
+216 DLFPN
-222 KEIIDITKFRILR
+222 KKIFDITKFRILR

-274 NLLFQFIKNEMQVE
+274 SLLMEFIKNEMNVE
-288 EYFVKEINGIL
+288 DYFVKEIDGIL
-299 GLESIRELTKV
+299 GLESVRELTKI
-310 NPSSNYSYKKFSPR
+310 NPSSLYSYKKFSPR

-356 VVQFLSQ
+356 VVQFLQQASQ
-363 AARDP
+363 DP

-387 RALIEAAQSGKAVT
+387 RALIDAAQSGKTVT

-406 KARFDEEA
+406 KARFDEET

-428 IIFGFLELKTH
+428 VIFGFLELKTH

-444 IVRRED
+444 IVRKENS
-450 GKLITYTHLGTGNY
+450 KLVTYTHLGTGNY

-484 ARDINQLF
+484 AKDINQLF

-501 GIMTN
+501 GKMSN
-506 ISMSPFNLHTTIANE
+506 ISMSPFNLHTTLINE
-521 IHNEIKIAESGGNAN
+521 INNEIKIAESGGEAN
-536 IWLKMNSLIDKNII
+536 IWLKMNSLIDQNII
-550 DLLYRASSAGVKITL
+550 DLLYKASSAGVKISL

-588 IVGRF
+588 IIGRF

-603 NGEYMPSDNSNVY
+603 NGNRLPSDSANVF

-621 LMSRNLYRRVEFL
+621 LMPRNLHRRVEFL
-634 AKIQNKTVHRQIL
+634 ARIDNKTVHRQIL

-660 SWTLLSDGNSIR
+660 SWTLLSNGNSIR
-672 QKENDNSKRFDAHD
+672 KKDTNNSTRFDAHD

-695 GRGKSILNQK
+695 GRGKSIHK
-705 IKYDRVIK
+705 
-713 YK
+713 

>member
-1 MLKKIKTEDAK
+1 MMQKKIKTEDAR
-12 YFNRELSWLKF
+12 YFNRELSWLNF
-23 NDRVLSLASDRD
+23 NDRVLTLASDRD

-75 LDGKTPYEQVKETNT
+75 LDGKTPFEQVQDTNT

-95 IDTQYSIWNELSAE
+95 IDTQYTIWNELSAE
-109 LQNANINILKLD
+109 LQDANINILKLN
-121 QISHKQK
+121 QISQKQK

-134 FFKNIIPVLSP
+134 FFENIIPVLSP

-164 AFVMNT
+164 AFVMNAAT
-170 KAKKNKDKDLYVVL
+170 KKNKDGDLYVVL
-184 PIPPMIDRFI
+184 PIPPTIDRFI
-194 FINEVEKQKTFI
+194 FVNEVEKQKTFI
-206 AVEDLVELFS
+206 TVEDLIELFS
-216 KVLFPN
+216 EELFPN
-222 KEIIDITKFRILR
+222 KKIIDITKFRILR

-259 KRGEVVYVEIENQTS
+259 KRGEVIYVEIENQTS
-274 NLLFQFIKNEMQVE
+274 NLLFEFIKNEMQVE

-299 GLESIRELTKV
+299 GLESVRELTKV
-310 NPSSNYSYKKFSPR
+310 NPSSTYSYKKFSPR

-387 RALIEAAQSGKAVT
+387 RALIDAAQSGKVVT

-428 IIFGFLELKTH
+428 VIFGFLELKTH

-444 IVRRED
+444 IVRKEE
-450 GKLITYTHLGTGNY
+450 GKLVTYTHLGTGNY
-464 HPINAKIYTD
+464 HPVNAKIYTD

-506 ISMSPFNLHTTIANE
+506 ISMSPFNLHTTITNE
-521 IHNEIKIAESGGNAN
+521 ILNEIKIAESGGNAN

-550 DLLYRASSAGVKITL
+550 DMLYKASAAGVKITL

-580 SENIEVKS
+580 SENIVVKS

-603 NGEYMPSDNSNVY
+603 NGECMPSDTANVY

-621 LMSRNLYRRVEFL
+621 LMPRNLYRRVEFL
-634 AKIQNKTVHRQIL
+634 AKIENKTVHRQIL

-672 QKENDNSKRFDAHD
+672 QKENDNSNRFDAHD

-695 GRGKSILNQK
+695 GRGKSIHK
-705 IKYDRVIK
+705 
-713 YK
+713 

>member
-1 MLKKIKTEDAK
+1 MMLNNIKADK
-12 YFNRELSWLKF
+12 LQYFNRELSWLKF

-75 LDGKTPYEQVKETNT
+75 IDGKSPHEQVQATNT
-90 QISSL
+90 QISTL
-95 IDTQYSIWNELSAE
+95 IDTQYSIWGDLSSELK
-109 LQNANINILKLD
+109 NVNINILKLN
-121 QISHKQK
+121 QINQEQKASLKQYFLDS
-128 ILLKEY
+128 IL
-134 FFKNIIPVLSP
+134 PVLSP

-164 AFVMNT
+164 AFVMNGVS
-170 KAKKNKDKDLYVVL
+170 KKSKDENLYVIL
-184 PIPPMIDRFI
+184 PIPSTIERFI
-194 FINEVEKQKTFI
+194 FVNEMEKQKTFI
-206 AVEDLVELFS
+206 TVEDLVELFAS
-216 KVLFPN
+216 DLFPN
-222 KEIIDITKFRILR
+222 KKIFDITKFRILR

-274 NLLFQFIKNEMQVE
+274 SLLMEFIKNEMNVE
-288 EYFVKEINGIL
+288 DYFVKEIDGIL
-299 GLESIRELTKV
+299 GLESVRELTKI
-310 NPSSNYSYKKFSPR
+310 NPSSLYSYKKFSPR

-356 VVQFLSQ
+356 VVQFLQQASQ
-363 AARDP
+363 DP

-387 RALIEAAQSGKAVT
+387 RALIDATQSGKTVT

-406 KARFDEEA
+406 KARFDEET

-428 IIFGFLELKTH
+428 VIFGFLELKTH

-444 IVRRED
+444 IVRKENS
-450 GKLITYTHLGTGNY
+450 KLVTYTHLGTGNY

-484 ARDINQLF
+484 AKDVNQLF

-501 GIMTN
+501 GKMSN
-506 ISMSPFNLHTTIANE
+506 ISMSPFNLHTTLINE
-521 IHNEIKIAESGGNAN
+521 INNEIKIAESGGEAN
-536 IWLKMNSLIDKNII
+536 IWLKMNSLIDQNII
-550 DLLYRASSAGVKITL
+550 DLLYKASSAGVKISL

-588 IVGRF
+588 IIGRF

-603 NGEYMPSDNSNVY
+603 NGNRLPSDSANVF

-621 LMSRNLYRRVEFL
+621 LMPRNLHRRVEFL
-634 AKIQNKTVHRQIL
+634 ARIDNKTVHRQIL

-660 SWTLLSDGNSIR
+660 SWTLLSNGNSIR
-672 QKENDNSKRFDAHD
+672 KKDTNNSTRFDAHD

-695 GRGKSILNQK
+695 GRGKSIHK
-705 IKYDRVIK
+705 
-713 YK
+713 

>member
-1 MLKKIKTEDAK
+1 MMLNNIKADK
-12 YFNRELSWLKF
+12 LQYFNRELSWLKF

-75 LDGKTPYEQVKETNT
+75 IDGKSPHEQVQATNT
-90 QISSL
+90 QISTL
-95 IDTQYSIWNELSAE
+95 IDTQYSIWGDLSSELK
-109 LQNANINILKLD
+109 NVNINILKLN
-121 QISHKQK
+121 QINQEQKASLKQYFLDS
-128 ILLKEY
+128 IL
-134 FFKNIIPVLSP
+134 PVLSP

-164 AFVMNT
+164 AFVMNGVS
-170 KAKKNKDKDLYVVL
+170 KKSKDKNLYVML
-184 PIPPMIDRFI
+184 PIPSTIERFI
-194 FINEVEKQKTFI
+194 FVNEVEKQKTFI
-206 AVEDLVELFS
+206 TVEDLVELFAS
-216 KVLFPN
+216 DLFPN
-222 KEIIDITKFRILR
+222 KKIFDITKFRILR

-274 NLLFQFIKNEMQVE
+274 SLLMEFIKNEMNVE
-288 EYFVKEINGIL
+288 DYFVKEIDGIL
-299 GLESIRELTKV
+299 GLESVRELTKI
-310 NPSSNYSYKKFSPR
+310 NPSSLYSYKKFSPR

-356 VVQFLSQ
+356 VVQFLQQASQ
-363 AARDP
+363 DP

-387 RALIEAAQSGKAVT
+387 RALIDAAQSGKTVT

-406 KARFDEEA
+406 KARFDEET

-428 IIFGFLELKTH
+428 VIFGFLELKTH

-444 IVRRED
+444 IVRKENS
-450 GKLITYTHLGTGNY
+450 KLVTYTHLGTGNY

-484 ARDINQLF
+484 AKDINQLF

-501 GIMTN
+501 GKMSN
-506 ISMSPFNLHTTIANE
+506 ISMSPFNLHTTLINE
-521 IHNEIKIAESGGNAN
+521 INNEIKIAESGGEAN
-536 IWLKMNSLIDKNII
+536 IWLKMNSLIDQNII
-550 DLLYRASSAGVKITL
+550 DLLYKASSAGVKISL

-588 IVGRF
+588 IIGRF

-603 NGEYMPSDNSNVY
+603 NGNRLPSDSANVF

-621 LMSRNLYRRVEFL
+621 LMPRNLHRRVEFL
-634 AKIQNKTVHRQIL
+634 ARIDNKTVHRQIL

-660 SWTLLSDGNSIR
+660 SWTLLSNGNSIR
-672 QKENDNSKRFDAHD
+672 KKDTNNSTRFDAHD

-695 GRGKSILNQK
+695 GRGKSIHK
-705 IKYDRVIK
+705 
-713 YK
+713 

>member
-1 MLKKIKTEDAK
+1 MMLNNIKTDK
-12 YFNRELSWLKF
+12 LQYFNRELSWLKF

-75 LDGKTPYEQVKETNT
+75 IDGKSPYEQVQATNT
-90 QISSL
+90 QISTL
-95 IDTQYSIWNELSAE
+95 IDTQYSIWGDLSTELK
-109 LQNANINILKLD
+109 NVNINILKLN
-121 QISHKQK
+121 QISQEQKTSLKQYFLDS
-128 ILLKEY
+128 IL
-134 FFKNIIPVLSP
+134 PVLSP

-164 AFVMNT
+164 AFVMNGVS
-170 KAKKNKDKDLYVVL
+170 KKSKDENLYVIL
-184 PIPPMIDRFI
+184 PIPSTIERFI
-194 FINEVEKQKTFI
+194 FVNEVEKQKTFI
-206 AVEDLVELFS
+206 TVEDLVELFAS
-216 KVLFPN
+216 DLFPN
-222 KEIIDITKFRILR
+222 KKIFDITKFRILR

-274 NLLFQFIKNEMQVE
+274 SLLMEFIKNEMNVE
-288 EYFVKEINGIL
+288 DYFVKEIDGIL
-299 GLESIRELTKV
+299 GLESVRELTKI
-310 NPSSNYSYKKFSPR
+310 NPSSLYSYKKFSPR

-356 VVQFLSQ
+356 VVQFLQQASQ
-363 AARDP
+363 DP

-387 RALIEAAQSGKAVT
+387 RALIDAAQSGKTVT

-406 KARFDEEA
+406 KARFDEET

-428 IIFGFLELKTH
+428 VIFGFLELKTH

-444 IVRRED
+444 IVRKENS
-450 GKLITYTHLGTGNY
+450 KLVTYTHLGTGNY

-484 ARDINQLF
+484 AKDINQLF

-501 GIMTN
+501 GKMSN
-506 ISMSPFNLHTTIANE
+506 ISISPFNLHTTLINE
-521 IHNEIKIAESGGNAN
+521 INNEIKIAESGGEAN
-536 IWLKMNSLIDKNII
+536 IWLKMNSLIDQNII
-550 DLLYRASSAGVKITL
+550 DLLYKASSAGVKICL

-588 IVGRF
+588 IIGRF

-603 NGEYMPSDNSNVY
+603 NGNPLPSDSANVF

-621 LMSRNLYRRVEFL
+621 LMPRNLYRRVEFL
-634 AKIQNKTVHRQIL
+634 ARINNKTVHRQIL

-660 SWTLLSDGNSIR
+660 SWTLLSNGNSIR
-672 QKENDNSKRFDAHD
+672 KKDTNNSTRFDAHD

-695 GRGKSILNQK
+695 GRGKSIHK
-705 IKYDRVIK
+705 
-713 YK
+713 

>member
-1 MLKKIKTEDAK
+1 MMLNNIKADK
-12 YFNRELSWLKF
+12 LQYFNRELSWLKF

-75 LDGKTPYEQVKETNT
+75 IDGKSPHEQVQATNT
-90 QISSL
+90 QISTL
-95 IDTQYSIWNELSAE
+95 IDTQYSIWGDLSSELK
-109 LQNANINILKLD
+109 NVNINILKLN
-121 QISHKQK
+121 QISQEQKASLKQYFLDS
-128 ILLKEY
+128 IL
-134 FFKNIIPVLSP
+134 PVLSP

-164 AFVMNT
+164 AFVMNGLS
-170 KAKKNKDKDLYVVL
+170 KKSKDENLYVIL
-184 PIPPMIDRFI
+184 PIPSTIERFI
-194 FINEVEKQKTFI
+194 FVNEMEKQKTFI
-206 AVEDLVELFS
+206 TVEDLVELFAS
-216 KVLFPN
+216 DLFPN
-222 KEIIDITKFRILR
+222 KKIFDITKFRILR

-274 NLLFQFIKNEMQVE
+274 SLLMEFIKNEMNVE
-288 EYFVKEINGIL
+288 DYFVKEIDGIL
-299 GLESIRELTKV
+299 GLESVRELTKI
-310 NPSSNYSYKKFSPR
+310 NPSSLYSYKKFSPR

-356 VVQFLSQ
+356 VVQFLQQASQ
-363 AARDP
+363 DP

-387 RALIEAAQSGKAVT
+387 RALIDAAQSGKTVT

-406 KARFDEEA
+406 KARFDEET

-428 IIFGFLELKTH
+428 VIFGFLELKTH

-444 IVRRED
+444 IVRKENS
-450 GKLITYTHLGTGNY
+450 KLVTYTHLGTGNY

-484 ARDINQLF
+484 AKDINQLF

-501 GIMTN
+501 GKMSN
-506 ISMSPFNLHTTIANE
+506 ISMSPFNLHTTLINE
-521 IHNEIKIAESGGNAN
+521 INNEIKIAESGGEAN
-536 IWLKMNSLIDKNII
+536 IWLKMNSLIDQNII
-550 DLLYRASSAGVKITL
+550 DLLYKASSAGVKISL

-588 IVGRF
+588 IIGRF

-603 NGEYMPSDNSNVY
+603 NGNRLPSDSANVF

-621 LMSRNLYRRVEFL
+621 LMPRNLHRRVEFL
-634 AKIQNKTVHRQIL
+634 ARIDNKTVHRQIL

-660 SWTLLSDGNSIR
+660 SWTLLSNGNSIR
-672 QKENDNSKRFDAHD
+672 KKDTNNSTRFDAHD

-695 GRGKSILNQK
+695 GRGKSIHK
-705 IKYDRVIK
+705 
-713 YK
+713 

>member
-1 MLKKIKTEDAK
+1 MMLNNIKADK
-12 YFNRELSWLKF
+12 LQYFNRELSWLKF

-75 LDGKTPYEQVKETNT
+75 IDGKSPHEQVQATNT
-90 QISSL
+90 QISTL
-95 IDTQYSIWNELSAE
+95 IDTQYSIWGELSSE
-109 LQNANINILKLD
+109 LKNVNINILKLN
-121 QISHKQK
+121 QINQEQKASLKQYFLDS
-128 ILLKEY
+128 IL
-134 FFKNIIPVLSP
+134 PVLSP

-164 AFVMNT
+164 AFVMNGVS
-170 KAKKNKDKDLYVVL
+170 KKSKDENLYVIL
-184 PIPPMIDRFI
+184 PIPSTIERFI
-194 FINEVEKQKTFI
+194 FVNEMEKQKTFI
-206 AVEDLVELFS
+206 TVEDLVELFAS
-216 KVLFPN
+216 DLFPN
-222 KEIIDITKFRILR
+222 KKIFDITKFRILR

-274 NLLFQFIKNEMQVE
+274 SLLMEFIKNEMNVE
-288 EYFVKEINGIL
+288 DYFVKEIDGIL
-299 GLESIRELTKV
+299 GLESVRELTKIS
-310 NPSSNYSYKKFSPR
+310 PSSLYSYKKFSPR

-356 VVQFLSQ
+356 VVQFLQQASQ
-363 AARDP
+363 DP

-387 RALIEAAQSGKAVT
+387 RALIDAAQSGKTVT

-406 KARFDEEA
+406 KARFDEET

-428 IIFGFLELKTH
+428 VIFGFLELKTH

-444 IVRRED
+444 IVRKENS
-450 GKLITYTHLGTGNY
+450 KLVTYTHLGTGNY

-484 ARDINQLF
+484 AKDVNQLF

-501 GIMTN
+501 GKMSN
-506 ISMSPFNLHTTIANE
+506 ISMSPFNLHTTLINE
-521 IHNEIKIAESGGNAN
+521 INNEIKIAESGGEAN
-536 IWLKMNSLIDKNII
+536 IWLKMNSLIDQNII
-550 DLLYRASSAGVKITL
+550 DLLYKASSAGVKISL

-588 IVGRF
+588 IIGRF

-603 NGEYMPSDNSNVY
+603 NGNRLPSDSANVF

-621 LMSRNLYRRVEFL
+621 LMPRNLHRRVEFL
-634 AKIQNKTVHRQIL
+634 ARIDNKTVHRQIL

-660 SWTLLSDGNSIR
+660 SWTLLSNGNSIR
-672 QKENDNSKRFDAHD
+672 KKDTNNSTRFDAHD

-695 GRGKSILNQK
+695 GRGKSIHK
-705 IKYDRVIK
+705 
-713 YK
+713 

>member
-1 MLKKIKTEDAK
+1 MMLNNIKTDK
-12 YFNRELSWLKF
+12 LQYFNRELSWLKF

-75 LDGKTPYEQVKETNT
+75 IDGKSPHEQVQATNT
-90 QISSL
+90 QISTL
-95 IDTQYSIWNELSAE
+95 IDTQYSIWGDLSSELK
-109 LQNANINILKLD
+109 NVNINILKLN
-121 QISHKQK
+121 QINQEQKASLKQYFLDS
-128 ILLKEY
+128 IL
-134 FFKNIIPVLSP
+134 PVLSP

-164 AFVMNT
+164 AFVMNGVS
-170 KAKKNKDKDLYVVL
+170 KKSKDENLYVIL
-184 PIPPMIDRFI
+184 PIPSTIERFI
-194 FINEVEKQKTFI
+194 FVNEVEKQKTFI
-206 AVEDLVELFS
+206 TVEDLVELFAS
-216 KVLFPN
+216 DLFPN
-222 KEIIDITKFRILR
+222 KKIFDITKFRILR

-274 NLLFQFIKNEMQVE
+274 SLLMEFIKNEMNVE
-288 EYFVKEINGIL
+288 DYFVKEIDGIL
-299 GLESIRELTKV
+299 GLESVRELTKI
-310 NPSSNYSYKKFSPR
+310 NPSSLYSYKKFSPR

-356 VVQFLSQ
+356 VVQFLQQASQ
-363 AARDP
+363 DP

-387 RALIEAAQSGKAVT
+387 RALIDAAQSGKTVT

-406 KARFDEEA
+406 KARFDEET

-428 IIFGFLELKTH
+428 VIFGFLELKTH

-444 IVRRED
+444 IVRKENS
-450 GKLITYTHLGTGNY
+450 KLVTYTHLGTGNY

-484 ARDINQLF
+484 AKDINQLF

-501 GIMTN
+501 GKMSN
-506 ISMSPFNLHTTIANE
+506 ISMSPFNLHTTLINE
-521 IHNEIKIAESGGNAN
+521 INNEIKIAESGGEAN
-536 IWLKMNSLIDKNII
+536 IWLKMNSLIDQNII
-550 DLLYRASSAGVKITL
+550 DLLYKASSAGVKISL

-588 IVGRF
+588 IIGRF

-603 NGEYMPSDNSNVY
+603 NGNRLPSDSANVF

-621 LMSRNLYRRVEFL
+621 LMPRNLHRRVEFL
-634 AKIQNKTVHRQIL
+634 ARIDNKTVHRQIL

-660 SWTLLSDGNSIR
+660 SWTLLSNGNSIR
-672 QKENDNSKRFDAHD
+672 KKDTNNSTRFDAHD

-695 GRGKSILNQK
+695 GRGKSIHK
-705 IKYDRVIK
+705 
-713 YK
+713 

>member
-1 MLKKIKTEDAK
+1 MMLNNIKADK
-12 YFNRELSWLKF
+12 LQYFNRELSWLKF

-75 LDGKTPYEQVKETNT
+75 IDGKSPHEQVQATNT
-90 QISSL
+90 QISTL
-95 IDTQYSIWNELSAE
+95 IDTQYSIWGDLSSELK
-109 LQNANINILKLD
+109 NVNINILKLN
-121 QISHKQK
+121 QINQEQKASLKQYFLDS
-128 ILLKEY
+128 IL
-134 FFKNIIPVLSP
+134 PVLSP

-164 AFVMNT
+164 AFVMNGVS
-170 KAKKNKDKDLYVVL
+170 KKSKDENLYVIL
-184 PIPPMIDRFI
+184 PIPSTIERFI
-194 FINEVEKQKTFI
+194 FVNEMEKQKTFI
-206 AVEDLVELFS
+206 TVEDLVELFAS
-216 KVLFPN
+216 DLFPN
-222 KEIIDITKFRILR
+222 KKIFDITKFRILR

-274 NLLFQFIKNEMQVE
+274 SLLMEFIKNEMNVE
-288 EYFVKEINGIL
+288 DYFVKEIDGIL
-299 GLESIRELTKV
+299 GLESVRELTKI
-310 NPSSNYSYKKFSPR
+310 NPSSLYSYKKFSPR

-356 VVQFLSQ
+356 VVQFLQQASQ
-363 AARDP
+363 DP

-387 RALIEAAQSGKAVT
+387 RALIDAAQSGKTVT

-406 KARFDEEA
+406 KARFDEET

-428 IIFGFLELKTH
+428 VIFGFLELKTH

-444 IVRRED
+444 IVRKENS
-450 GKLITYTHLGTGNY
+450 KLVTYTHLGTGNY

-484 ARDINQLF
+484 AKDVNQLF

-501 GIMTN
+501 GKMSN
-506 ISMSPFNLHTTIANE
+506 ISMSPFNLHTTLINE
-521 IHNEIKIAESGGNAN
+521 INNEIKIAESGGEAN
-536 IWLKMNSLIDKNII
+536 IWLKMNSLIDQNII
-550 DLLYRASSAGVKITL
+550 DLLYKASSAGVKISL

-588 IVGRF
+588 IIGRF

-603 NGEYMPSDNSNVY
+603 NGNRLPSDSANVF

-621 LMSRNLYRRVEFL
+621 LMPRNLHRRVEFL
-634 AKIQNKTVHRQIL
+634 ARIDNKTVHRQIL

-660 SWTLLSDGNSIR
+660 SWTLLSNGNSIR
-672 QKENDNSKRFDAHD
+672 KKDTNNSTRFDAHN

-695 GRGKSILNQK
+695 GRGKSIHK
-705 IKYDRVIK
+705 
-713 YK
+713 

>member
-1 MLKKIKTEDAK
+1 MQKKIKTEDTQ

-23 NDRVLSLASDRD
+23 NDRVLSLASDRG

-75 LDGKTPYEQVKETNT
+75 LDGKTPFEQVQETNT

-95 IDTQYSIWNELSAE
+95 IDTQYTIWTELSAE
-109 LQNANINILKLD
+109 LQDANINILKLN
-121 QISHKQK
+121 QISQKQK

-134 FFKNIIPVLSP
+134 FFENIIPVLSP

-170 KAKKNKDKDLYVVL
+170 ATKKNKDEDLYVVL
-184 PIPPMIDRFI
+184 PIPPTIDRFI
-194 FINEVEKQKTFI
+194 FVNEVEKQKTFI
-206 AVEDLVELFS
+206 TVEDLIELFS
-216 KVLFPN
+216 EELFPN
-222 KEIIDITKFRILR
+222 KKIIDITKFRILR

-259 KRGEVVYVEIENQTS
+259 KRGEVIYVEIENQTS
-274 NLLFQFIKNEMQVE
+274 NLLFEFIKNEMQVE

-299 GLESIRELTKV
+299 GLESVRELTKV
-310 NPSSNYSYKKFSPR
+310 NPSSTYSYTKFSPR

-356 VVQFLSQ
+356 VIQFLSQ
-363 AARDP
+363 AAKDP

-387 RALIEAAQSGKAVT
+387 RALIDAAQSGKVVT

-428 IIFGFLELKTH
+428 VIFGFLELKTH

-444 IVRRED
+444 IVRKED
-450 GKLITYTHLGTGNY
+450 GKLTTYTHLGTGNY

-501 GIMTN
+501 GVMNN
-506 ISMSPFNLHTTIANE
+506 ISISPFNLHTTIANE
-521 IHNEIKIAESGGNAN
+521 INNEIKIAESGGNAN

-550 DLLYRASSAGVKITL
+550 DMLYKASSVGVKITL

-603 NGEYMPSDNSNVY
+603 NGECMPSDAANVY

-621 LMSRNLYRRVEFL
+621 LMPRNLYRRVEFL
-634 AKIQNKTVHRQIL
+634 AKIENKTVHRQIL

-672 QKENDNSKRFDAHD
+672 QKDKDNSNRFDAHD
-686 YFINNPSLS
+686 YFIKNPSLS
-695 GRGKSILNQK
+695 GRGKSI
-705 IKYDRVIK
+705 

>member
-1 MLKKIKTEDAK
+1 MMLNNIKTDK
-12 YFNRELSWLKF
+12 LQYFNRELSWLKF

-75 LDGKTPYEQVKETNT
+75 IDGKSPHEQVQATNT
-90 QISSL
+90 QISTL
-95 IDTQYSIWNELSAE
+95 IDTQYSIWGDLSSELK
-109 LQNANINILKLD
+109 NVNINILKLN
-121 QISHKQK
+121 QINQEQKASLKQYFLDS
-128 ILLKEY
+128 IL
-134 FFKNIIPVLSP
+134 PVLSP

-164 AFVMNT
+164 AFVMNGVS
-170 KAKKNKDKDLYVVL
+170 KKSKDENLYVIL
-184 PIPPMIDRFI
+184 PIPSTIERFI
-194 FINEVEKQKTFI
+194 FVNEMEKQKTFI
-206 AVEDLVELFS
+206 TVEDLVELFAS
-216 KVLFPN
+216 DLFPN
-222 KEIIDITKFRILR
+222 KKIFDITKFRILR

-274 NLLFQFIKNEMQVE
+274 SLLMEFIKNEMNVE
-288 EYFVKEINGIL
+288 DYFVKEIDGIL
-299 GLESIRELTKV
+299 GLESVRELTKI
-310 NPSSNYSYKKFSPR
+310 NPSSLYSYKKFSPR

-356 VVQFLSQ
+356 VVQFLQQASQ
-363 AARDP
+363 DP
-368 DVLTIK
+368 NVLTIK

-387 RALIEAAQSGKAVT
+387 RALIDAAQSGKTVT

-406 KARFDEEA
+406 KARFDEET

-428 IIFGFLELKTH
+428 VIFGFLELKTH

-444 IVRRED
+444 IVRKENS
-450 GKLITYTHLGTGNY
+450 KLVTYTHLGTGNY

-484 ARDINQLF
+484 AKDINQLF

-501 GIMTN
+501 GKMSN
-506 ISMSPFNLHTTIANE
+506 ISMSPFNLHTTLINE
-521 IHNEIKIAESGGNAN
+521 INNEIKIAESGGEAN
-536 IWLKMNSLIDKNII
+536 IWLKMNALIDQNII
-550 DLLYRASSAGVKITL
+550 DLLYKASSAGVKISL

-588 IVGRF
+588 IIGRF

-603 NGEYMPSDNSNVY
+603 NGNRLPSDSANVF

-621 LMSRNLYRRVEFL
+621 LMPRNLHRRVEFL
-634 AKIQNKTVHRQIL
+634 ARIDNKTVHRQIL

-660 SWTLLSDGNSIR
+660 SWTLLSNGNSIR
-672 QKENDNSKRFDAHD
+672 KKDTNNSTRFDAHD

-695 GRGKSILNQK
+695 GRGKSIHK
-705 IKYDRVIK
+705 
-713 YK
+713 

>member
-1 MLKKIKTEDAK
+1 MQKKIKTEDTQ

-23 NDRVLSLASDRD
+23 NDRVLSLASDRG

-75 LDGKTPYEQVKETNT
+75 LDGKTPFEQVQETNT

-95 IDTQYSIWNELSAE
+95 IDTQYTIWTELSAE
-109 LQNANINILKLD
+109 LQDANINILKLN
-121 QISHKQK
+121 QISQKQK

-134 FFKNIIPVLSP
+134 FFENIIPVLSP

-170 KAKKNKDKDLYVVL
+170 ATKKNKDEDLYVVL
-184 PIPPMIDRFI
+184 PIPPTIDRFI
-194 FINEVEKQKTFI
+194 FVNEVEKQKTFI
-206 AVEDLVELFS
+206 TVEDLIELFS
-216 KVLFPN
+216 EELFPN
-222 KEIIDITKFRILR
+222 KKIIDITKFRILR

-259 KRGEVVYVEIENQTS
+259 KRGEVIYVEIENQTS
-274 NLLFQFIKNEMQVE
+274 NLLFEFIKNEMQVE

-299 GLESIRELTKV
+299 GLESVRELTKV
-310 NPSSNYSYKKFSPR
+310 NPSSTYSYKKFSPR

-356 VVQFLSQ
+356 VIQFLSQ
-363 AARDP
+363 AAKDP

-387 RALIEAAQSGKAVT
+387 RALIDAAQSGKVVT

-428 IIFGFLELKTH
+428 VIFGFLELKTH

-444 IVRRED
+444 IVRKED
-450 GKLITYTHLGTGNY
+450 GKLTTYTHLGTGNY

-501 GIMTN
+501 GVMTN
-506 ISMSPFNLHTTIANE
+506 ISISPFNLHTTIANE
-521 IHNEIKIAESGGNAN
+521 INNEIKIAESGGNAN

-550 DLLYRASSAGVKITL
+550 DMLYKASSVGVKITL

-603 NGEYMPSDNSNVY
+603 NGECMPSDAANVY

-621 LMSRNLYRRVEFL
+621 LMPRNLYRRVEFL
-634 AKIQNKTVHRQIL
+634 AKIENKTVHRQIL

-672 QKENDNSKRFDAHD
+672 QKDKDNSNRFDAHD
-686 YFINNPSLS
+686 YFIKNPSLS
-695 GRGKSILNQK
+695 GRGKSI
-705 IKYDRVIK
+705 

>member
-1 MLKKIKTEDAK
+1 MMLNNIKTDK
-12 YFNRELSWLKF
+12 LQYFNRELSWLKF

-75 LDGKTPYEQVKETNT
+75 IDGKSPHEQVQATNT
-90 QISSL
+90 QISTL
-95 IDTQYSIWNELSAE
+95 IDTQYSIWGDLSSELK
-109 LQNANINILKLD
+109 NVNINILKLN
-121 QISHKQK
+121 QINQEQKASLKQYFLDS
-128 ILLKEY
+128 IL
-134 FFKNIIPVLSP
+134 PVLSP

-164 AFVMNT
+164 AFVMNGVS
-170 KAKKNKDKDLYVVL
+170 KKSKDENLYVIL
-184 PIPPMIDRFI
+184 PIPSTIERFI
-194 FINEVEKQKTFI
+194 FVNEMEKQKTFI
-206 AVEDLVELFS
+206 TVEDLVELFAS
-216 KVLFPN
+216 DLFPN
-222 KEIIDITKFRILR
+222 KKIFDITKFRILR

-274 NLLFQFIKNEMQVE
+274 SLLMEFIKNEMNVE
-288 EYFVKEINGIL
+288 DYFVKEIDGIL
-299 GLESIRELTKV
+299 GLESVRELTKI
-310 NPSSNYSYKKFSPR
+310 NPSSLYSYKKFSPR

-356 VVQFLSQ
+356 VVQFLQQASQ
-363 AARDP
+363 DP

-387 RALIEAAQSGKAVT
+387 RALIDAAQSGKTVT

-406 KARFDEEA
+406 KARFDEET

-428 IIFGFLELKTH
+428 VIFGFLELKTH

-444 IVRRED
+444 IVRKENS
-450 GKLITYTHLGTGNY
+450 KLVTYTHLGTGNY

-484 ARDINQLF
+484 AKDINQLF

-501 GIMTN
+501 GKMSN
-506 ISMSPFNLHTTIANE
+506 ISMSPFNLHTTLIDE
-521 IHNEIKIAESGGNAN
+521 INNEIKIAESGGEAN
-536 IWLKMNSLIDKNII
+536 IWLKMNSLIDQNII
-550 DLLYRASSAGVKITL
+550 DLLYKASSAGVKISL

-588 IVGRF
+588 IIGRF

-603 NGEYMPSDNSNVY
+603 NGNRLPSDSANVF

-621 LMSRNLYRRVEFL
+621 LMPRNLHRRVEFL
-634 AKIQNKTVHRQIL
+634 ARIDNKTVHRQIL

-660 SWTLLSDGNSIR
+660 SWTLLSNGNSIR
-672 QKENDNSKRFDAHD
+672 KKDTNNSTRFDAHD

-695 GRGKSILNQK
+695 GRGKSIHK
-705 IKYDRVIK
+705 
-713 YK
+713 

>member
-1 MLKKIKTEDAK
+1 MMLNNIKADK
-12 YFNRELSWLKF
+12 LQYFNRELSWLKF

-75 LDGKTPYEQVKETNT
+75 IDGKSPHEQVQATNT
-90 QISSL
+90 QISTL
-95 IDTQYSIWNELSAE
+95 IDTQYSIWGDLSSELK
-109 LQNANINILKLD
+109 NVNINILKLN
-121 QISHKQK
+121 QISQEQKASLKQYFLDS
-128 ILLKEY
+128 IL
-134 FFKNIIPVLSP
+134 PVLSP

-164 AFVMNT
+164 AFVMNGLS
-170 KAKKNKDKDLYVVL
+170 KKSKDENLYVIL
-184 PIPPMIDRFI
+184 PIPSTIERFI
-194 FINEVEKQKTFI
+194 FVNEVEKQKTFI
-206 AVEDLVELFS
+206 TVEDLVELFAS
-216 KVLFPN
+216 DLFPN
-222 KEIIDITKFRILR
+222 KKIFDITKFRILR

-274 NLLFQFIKNEMQVE
+274 SLLMEFIKNEMNVE
-288 EYFVKEINGIL
+288 DYFVKEIDGIL
-299 GLESIRELTKV
+299 GLESVRELTKI
-310 NPSSNYSYKKFSPR
+310 NPSSLYSYKKFSPR

-356 VVQFLSQ
+356 VVQFLQQASQ
-363 AARDP
+363 DP
-368 DVLTIK
+368 NVLTIK

-387 RALIEAAQSGKAVT
+387 RALIDAAQSGKTVT

-406 KARFDEEA
+406 KARFDEET

-428 IIFGFLELKTH
+428 VIFGFLELKTH

-444 IVRRED
+444 IVRKENS
-450 GKLITYTHLGTGNY
+450 KLVTYTHLGTGNY

-484 ARDINQLF
+484 AKDVNQLF

-501 GIMTN
+501 GKMSN
-506 ISMSPFNLHTTIANE
+506 ISMSPFNLHTTLINE
-521 IHNEIKIAESGGNAN
+521 INNEIKIAESGGEAN
-536 IWLKMNSLIDKNII
+536 IWLKMNSLIDQNII
-550 DLLYRASSAGVKITL
+550 DLLYKASSAGVKISL

-588 IVGRF
+588 IIGRF

-603 NGEYMPSDNSNVY
+603 NGNRLPSDSANVF

-621 LMSRNLYRRVEFL
+621 LMPRNLHRRVEFL
-634 AKIQNKTVHRQIL
+634 ARIDNKTVHRQIL

-660 SWTLLSDGNSIR
+660 SWTLLSNGNSMR
-672 QKENDNSKRFDAHD
+672 KKDTNNSTRFDAHD

-695 GRGKSILNQK
+695 GRGKSIHK
-705 IKYDRVIK
+705 
-713 YK
+713 

>member
-1 MLKKIKTEDAK
+1 MQKKIKTEDAR
-12 YFNRELSWLKF
+12 YFNRELSWLNF
-23 NDRVLSLASDRD
+23 NDRVLTLASDRD

-75 LDGKTPYEQVKETNT
+75 LDGKTPFEQVQDTNT

-95 IDTQYSIWNELSAE
+95 IDTQYTIWNELSAE
-109 LQNANINILKLD
+109 LQDANINILKLN
-121 QISHKQK
+121 QISQKQK

-134 FFKNIIPVLSP
+134 FFENIIPVLSP

-164 AFVMNT
+164 AFVMNAA
-170 KAKKNKDKDLYVVL
+170 AKKNKDGDLYVVL
-184 PIPPMIDRFI
+184 PIPPTIDRFI
-194 FINEVEKQKTFI
+194 FVNEVEKQKTFI
-206 AVEDLVELFS
+206 AVEDLIELFS
-216 KVLFPN
+216 EELFPN
-222 KEIIDITKFRILR
+222 KKIIDVTKFRILR

-259 KRGEVVYVEIENQTS
+259 KRGEVIYVEIENQTS
-274 NLLFQFIKNEMQVE
+274 NLLFEFIKNEMQVE

-299 GLESIRELTKV
+299 GLESVRELTKV
-310 NPSSNYSYKKFSPR
+310 NPSSTYSYKKFSPR

-387 RALIEAAQSGKAVT
+387 RALIEAAQSGKVVT

-428 IIFGFLELKTH
+428 VIFGFLELKTH

-444 IVRRED
+444 IVRKEE
-450 GKLITYTHLGTGNY
+450 GKLVTYTHLGTGNY
-464 HPINAKIYTD
+464 HPVNAKIYTD

-521 IHNEIKIAESGGNAN
+521 ILNEIKIAESGGNAN

-550 DLLYRASSAGVKITL
+550 DMLYKASTAGVKITL

-580 SENIEVKS
+580 SENIVVKS

-603 NGEYMPSDNSNVY
+603 NGECMPSDTANVY

-621 LMSRNLYRRVEFL
+621 LMPRNLYRRVEFL
-634 AKIQNKTVHRQIL
+634 AKIENKTVHRQIL

-672 QKENDNSKRFDAHD
+672 QKENDNSNRFDAHD

-695 GRGKSILNQK
+695 GRGKSMHK
-705 IKYDRVIK
+705 
-713 YK
+713 

>member
-1 MLKKIKTEDAK
+1 MMLNNIKTDK
-12 YFNRELSWLKF
+12 LQYFNRELSWLKF

-75 LDGKTPYEQVKETNT
+75 IDGKSPHEQVQATNT
-90 QISSL
+90 QISTL
-95 IDTQYSIWNELSAE
+95 IDTQYSIWGDLSTELK
-109 LQNANINILKLD
+109 NVNINILKLN
-121 QISHKQK
+121 QISQEQKTSLKQYFLDS
-128 ILLKEY
+128 IL
-134 FFKNIIPVLSP
+134 PVLSP

-164 AFVMNT
+164 AFVMNGVS
-170 KAKKNKDKDLYVVL
+170 KKSKDENLYVIL
-184 PIPPMIDRFI
+184 PIPSTIERFI
-194 FINEVEKQKTFI
+194 FVNEVEKQKSFI
-206 AVEDLVELFS
+206 TVEDLVELFAS
-216 KVLFPN
+216 DLFPN
-222 KEIIDITKFRILR
+222 KKIFDITKFRILR

-274 NLLFQFIKNEMQVE
+274 SLLMEFIKNEMNVE
-288 EYFVKEINGIL
+288 DYFVKEIDGIL
-299 GLESIRELTKV
+299 GLESVRELTKI
-310 NPSSNYSYKKFSPR
+310 NPSSLYSYKKFSPR

-356 VVQFLSQ
+356 VVQFLQQASQ
-363 AARDP
+363 DP

-387 RALIEAAQSGKAVT
+387 RALIDAAQSGKTVT

-406 KARFDEEA
+406 KARFDEET

-428 IIFGFLELKTH
+428 VIFGFLELKTH

-444 IVRRED
+444 IVRKENS
-450 GKLITYTHLGTGNY
+450 KLVTYTHLGTGNY

-484 ARDINQLF
+484 AKDINQLF

-501 GIMTN
+501 GKMSN
-506 ISMSPFNLHTTIANE
+506 ISISPFNLHTTLINE
-521 IHNEIKIAESGGNAN
+521 INNEIKIAESGGEAN
-536 IWLKMNSLIDKNII
+536 IWLKMNSLIDQNII
-550 DLLYRASSAGVKITL
+550 DLLYKASSAGVKISL

-588 IVGRF
+588 IIGRF

-603 NGEYMPSDNSNVY
+603 NGNPLPSDSANVF

-621 LMSRNLYRRVEFL
+621 LMPRNLYRRVEFL
-634 AKIQNKTVHRQIL
+634 ARINNKTVHRQIL

-660 SWTLLSDGNSIR
+660 SWTLLSNGNSIR
-672 QKENDNSKRFDAHD
+672 KKDTNNSTRFDAHD

-695 GRGKSILNQK
+695 GRGKSIHK
-705 IKYDRVIK
+705 
-713 YK
+713 

>member
-1 MLKKIKTEDAK
+1 MMLNNIKTDK
-12 YFNRELSWLKF
+12 LQYFNRELSWLKF

-75 LDGKTPYEQVKETNT
+75 IDGKSPHEQVQATNT
-90 QISSL
+90 QISTL
-95 IDTQYSIWNELSAE
+95 IDTQYSIWGDLSSELK
-109 LQNANINILKLD
+109 NVNINILKLN
-121 QISHKQK
+121 QINQEQKASLKQYFLDS
-128 ILLKEY
+128 IL
-134 FFKNIIPVLSP
+134 PVLSP

-164 AFVMNT
+164 AFVMNGVS
-170 KAKKNKDKDLYVVL
+170 KKSKDENLYVIL
-184 PIPPMIDRFI
+184 PIPSTIERFI
-194 FINEVEKQKTFI
+194 FVNEMEKQKTFI
-206 AVEDLVELFS
+206 TVEDLVELFAS
-216 KVLFPN
+216 DLFPN
-222 KEIIDITKFRILR
+222 KKIFDITKFRILR

-274 NLLFQFIKNEMQVE
+274 SLLMEFIKNEMNVE
-288 EYFVKEINGIL
+288 DYFVKEIDGIL
-299 GLESIRELTKV
+299 GLESVRELTKI
-310 NPSSNYSYKKFSPR
+310 NPSSLYSYKKFSPR

-356 VVQFLSQ
+356 VVQFLQQASQ
-363 AARDP
+363 DP

-387 RALIEAAQSGKAVT
+387 RALIDAAQSGKTVT

-406 KARFDEEA
+406 KARFDEET

-428 IIFGFLELKTH
+428 VIFGFLELKTH

-444 IVRRED
+444 IVRKENS
-450 GKLITYTHLGTGNY
+450 KLVTYTHLGTGNY

-484 ARDINQLF
+484 AKDVNQLF

-501 GIMTN
+501 GKMSN
-506 ISMSPFNLHTTIANE
+506 ISMSPFNLHTTLINE
-521 IHNEIKIAESGGNAN
+521 INNEIKIAESGGEAN
-536 IWLKMNSLIDKNII
+536 IWLKMNSLIDQNII
-550 DLLYRASSAGVKITL
+550 DLLYKASSAGVKISL

-588 IVGRF
+588 IIGRF

-603 NGEYMPSDNSNVY
+603 NGNRLPSDSANVF

-621 LMSRNLYRRVEFL
+621 LMPRNLHRRVEFL
-634 AKIQNKTVHRQIL
+634 ARIDNKTVHRQIL

-660 SWTLLSDGNSIR
+660 SWTLLSNGNSIR
-672 QKENDNSKRFDAHD
+672 KKDTNNSTRFDAHD

-695 GRGKSILNQK
+695 GRGKSIHK
-705 IKYDRVIK
+705 
-713 YK
+713 

>member
-1 MLKKIKTEDAK
+1 MLNNIKTDK
-12 YFNRELSWLKF
+12 LQYFNRELSWLKF
-23 NDRVLSLASDRD
+23 NDRVLSLASDKD

-75 LDGKTPYEQVKETNT
+75 IDGKTPYEQVQATNT
-90 QISSL
+90 QISTL
-95 IDTQYSIWNELSAE
+95 IDTQYSIWEGLSNELK
-109 LQNANINILKLD
+109 NVNINILKLN
-121 QISHKQK
+121 QISQEQKTSLKQYFLDS
-128 ILLKEY
+128 IL
-134 FFKNIIPVLSP
+134 PVLSP

-164 AFVMNT
+164 AFVMNGRS
-170 KAKKNKDKDLYVVL
+170 KKSKDENLYIIL
-184 PIPPMIDRFI
+184 PIPSTIERFI
-194 FINEVEKQKTFI
+194 FVNEVEKQKTFI
-206 AVEDLVELFS
+206 TVEDLVELYAND
-216 KVLFPN
+216 LFPN
-222 KEIIDITKFRILR
+222 KRIFDITKFRILR

-274 NLLFQFIKNEMQVE
+274 SLLMEFIKNEMNVE
-288 EYFVKEINGIL
+288 DYFVKEIDGIL
-299 GLESIRELTKV
+299 GLESVRELTKI
-310 NPSSNYSYKKFSPR
+310 NPSSLYSYKKFSPR

-339 IKQKDIIV
+339 VKQKDIIV

-356 VVQFLSQ
+356 VVQFLQQASQ
-363 AARDP
+363 DP

-387 RALIEAAQSGKAVT
+387 RALIDAAQSGKTVT

-406 KARFDEEA
+406 KARFDEET

-428 IIFGFLELKTH
+428 VIFGFLELKTH

-444 IVRRED
+444 IVRKENS
-450 GKLITYTHLGTGNY
+450 KLVTYTHLGTGNY

-479 ADQNI
+479 ANQNI
-484 ARDINQLF
+484 AKDINQLF

-501 GIMTN
+501 GEMSS
-506 ISMSPFNLHTTIANE
+506 ISISPFNLHTTLINE
-521 IHNEIKIAESGGNAN
+521 INNEIKIAESGEEAN
-536 IWLKMNSLIDKNII
+536 IWLKMNSLIDQNII
-550 DLLYRASSAGVKITL
+550 DLLYKASSAGVKISL

-588 IVGRF
+588 IIGRF

-603 NGEYMPSDNSNVY
+603 NGNRLPSDSANVF

-621 LMSRNLYRRVEFL
+621 LMPRNLHRRVEFL
-634 AKIQNKTVHRQIL
+634 ARINNKTVHRQIL

-660 SWTLLSDGNSIR
+660 SWTLLSNGNSIR
-672 QKENDNSKRFDAHD
+672 KKDTNNTTRFDAHD
-686 YFINNPSLS
+686 YFINNPS
-695 GRGKSILNQK
+695 
-705 IKYDRVIK
+705 Y
-713 YK
+713 

>member
-1 MLKKIKTEDAK
+1 MMLNNIKADK
-12 YFNRELSWLKF
+12 LQYFNRELSWLKF

-75 LDGKTPYEQVKETNT
+75 IDGKSPHEQVQATNT
-90 QISSL
+90 QISTL
-95 IDTQYSIWNELSAE
+95 IDTQYSIWGGLSSELK
-109 LQNANINILKLD
+109 NVNINILKLN
-121 QISHKQK
+121 QINQEQKASLKQYFLDS
-128 ILLKEY
+128 IL
-134 FFKNIIPVLSP
+134 PVLSP

-164 AFVMNT
+164 AFVMNGVS
-170 KAKKNKDKDLYVVL
+170 KKSKDENLYVIL
-184 PIPPMIDRFI
+184 PIPSTIERFI
-194 FINEVEKQKTFI
+194 FVNEMEKQKTFI
-206 AVEDLVELFS
+206 TVEDLVELFAS
-216 KVLFPN
+216 DLFPN
-222 KEIIDITKFRILR
+222 KKIFDITKFRILR

-274 NLLFQFIKNEMQVE
+274 SLLMEFIKNEMNVE
-288 EYFVKEINGIL
+288 DYFVKEIDGIL
-299 GLESIRELTKV
+299 GLESVRELTKI
-310 NPSSNYSYKKFSPR
+310 NPSSLYSYKKFSPR

-356 VVQFLSQ
+356 VVQFLQQASQ
-363 AARDP
+363 DP

-387 RALIEAAQSGKAVT
+387 RALIDAAQSGKTVT

-406 KARFDEEA
+406 KARFDEET

-428 IIFGFLELKTH
+428 VIFGFLELKTH

-444 IVRRED
+444 IVRKENS
-450 GKLITYTHLGTGNY
+450 KLVTYTHLGTGNY

-484 ARDINQLF
+484 AKDVNQLF

-501 GIMTN
+501 GKMSN
-506 ISMSPFNLHTTIANE
+506 ISMSPFNLHTTLINE
-521 IHNEIKIAESGGNAN
+521 INNEIKIAESGGEAN
-536 IWLKMNSLIDKNII
+536 IWLKMNSLIDQNII
-550 DLLYRASSAGVKITL
+550 DLLYKASSAGVKISL

-588 IVGRF
+588 IIGRF

-603 NGEYMPSDNSNVY
+603 NGNRLPSDSANVF

-621 LMSRNLYRRVEFL
+621 LMPRNLHRRVEFL
-634 AKIQNKTVHRQIL
+634 ARIDNKTVHRQIL

-660 SWTLLSDGNSIR
+660 SWTLLSNGNSIR
-672 QKENDNSKRFDAHD
+672 KKDTNNSTRFDAHD

-695 GRGKSILNQK
+695 GRGKSIHK
-705 IKYDRVIK
+705 
-713 YK
+713 

>member
-1 MLKKIKTEDAK
+1 MILNNIKTDK
-12 YFNRELSWLKF
+12 LQYFNRELSWLKF

-75 LDGKTPYEQVKETNT
+75 IDGKSPHEQVQATNT
-90 QISSL
+90 QISTL
-95 IDTQYSIWNELSAE
+95 IDTQYSIWGDLSSELK
-109 LQNANINILKLD
+109 NVNINILKLN
-121 QISHKQK
+121 QISQEQK
-128 ILLKEY
+128 ASLKHYFLDSIL
-134 FFKNIIPVLSP
+134 PVLSP

-164 AFVMNT
+164 AFVMNGVS
-170 KAKKNKDKDLYVVL
+170 KKSKDENLYVIL
-184 PIPPMIDRFI
+184 PIPSTIERFI
-194 FINEVEKQKTFI
+194 FVNEVEKQKTFI
-206 AVEDLVELFS
+206 TVEDLVELFAS
-216 KVLFPN
+216 DLFPN
-222 KEIIDITKFRILR
+222 KKIFDITKFRILR

-274 NLLFQFIKNEMQVE
+274 SLLMEFIKNEMNVE
-288 EYFVKEINGIL
+288 DYFVKEIDGIL
-299 GLESIRELTKV
+299 GLESVRELTKI
-310 NPSSNYSYKKFSPR
+310 NPSSLYSYKKFSPR

-356 VVQFLSQ
+356 VVQFLQQASQ
-363 AARDP
+363 DP

-387 RALIEAAQSGKAVT
+387 RALIDAAQSGKTVT

-406 KARFDEEA
+406 KARFDEET

-428 IIFGFLELKTH
+428 VIFGFLELKTH

-444 IVRRED
+444 IVRKENS
-450 GKLITYTHLGTGNY
+450 KLVTYTHLGTGNY

-484 ARDINQLF
+484 AKDINQLF

-501 GIMTN
+501 GKMSS
-506 ISMSPFNLHTTIANE
+506 ISMSPFNLHTTLINE
-521 IHNEIKIAESGGNAN
+521 INNEIKIAESGGEAN
-536 IWLKMNSLIDKNII
+536 IWLKMNSLIDQDII
-550 DLLYRASSAGVKITL
+550 DLLYKASSAGVKISL

-588 IVGRF
+588 IIGRF

-603 NGEYMPSDNSNVY
+603 NGNRLPSDSANVF

-621 LMSRNLYRRVEFL
+621 LMPRNLHRRVEFL
-634 AKIQNKTVHRQIL
+634 ARIDNKTVHRQIL

-660 SWTLLSDGNSIR
+660 SWTLLSNGNSM
-672 QKENDNSKRFDAHD
+672 QKKDTNNSTRFDAHD

-695 GRGKSILNQK
+695 GRGKSILN
-705 IKYDRVIK
+705 IS
-713 YK
+713 